1 MMPWRR
7 HGITLGICILGVGVC
22 WFLWNDYFGVMLT
35 LVGESAL
42 YLLIGFAL
50 AGVLKAVIPE
60 DKVYKHLG
68 DNRFK
73 SVTLASLFGIP
84 LPLCSCSV
92 LPVATSLR
100 RSGASKGATTSF
112 LISTPETGLDSI
124 GITYALL
131 DPIMTV
137 ARPLGAFATAVFT
150 GSVVNVIVR
159 RGWDGDSDA
168 SPTGQ
173 GDLAHDHDHGHDHGH
188 DHSAVYT
195 PGGIGKRSVREVTR
209 DSMSYAFGPLL
220 DDLTGWLIV
229 GLLVSGLIAILV
241 PDDFFGSVIPAG
253 FVSSVLMLLVG
264 TPMYICA
271 AAATPVAA
279 TLIAKGLDPGAA
291 LVLLLVGPATN
302 ATTIAII
309 ARLLGRRILVV
320 HLLGVTGSALLLGLL
335 INFVYNYFAVDL
347 TAIVAQVVE
356 SGLSPLNIAA
366 TVLFVYLLVYSTVRM
381 ALGPYM
387 VERLRAFCAPLG
399 FDPLS
404 PAVRVAALVVIVAL
418 YVSTAFSVVGP
429 GEAAWV
435 MRFGRVVRTLDTP
448 GLYAHFPLPVDR
460 VTRLR
465 TDDVRS
471 VDQGFLRAANR
482 IDIERPDGEELIDAA
497 QVMSGEENIL
507 SLFYTVHFS
516 VSEPY
521 TYRYRMADPGA
532 VVHTFAEWAMRQ
544 TVARRSS
551 SEVLVTGRA
560 AIEQEVLATLQ
571 AELNAVDSGV
581 RAVAVNLLDVHAP
594 PAVHEA
600 FRDVA
605 SSLEDRERK
614 IRQAEGYHSET
625 LAAARAEAYSLLQ
638 EAQSF
643 QSEKVNAAQGQG
655 TAFAL
660 RLNAY
665 RDNKSVTRQRLY
677 FDTLQNALQGVK
689 GLFLLGDDVEVDLW
703 NVRDEK

>member
-1 MMPWRR
+1 MPWRR
-7 HGITLGICILGVGVC
+7 HGITLGICILGIGVC
-22 WFLWNDYFGVMLT
+22 GFLWNGYFGVMLT
-35 LVGESAL
+35 LVAESAP

-50 AGVLKAVIPE
+50 AGVLKAIVPE

-68 DNRFK
+68 ENRFK

-150 GSVVNVIVR
+150 GSVVNFVVR
-159 RGWDGDSDA
+159 RGWDGDTEAPADEPA
-168 SPTGQ
+168 
-173 GDLAHDHDHGHDHGH
+173 DLAHDHGH

-195 PGGIGKRSVREVTR
+195 PGGVGKRSFKEVAR
-209 DSMSYAFGPLL
+209 DSASYAFGPLL
-220 DDLTGWLIV
+220 DDLTVWLII

-253 FVSSVLMLLVG
+253 FVSSVLMLLIG

-309 ARLLGRRILVV
+309 ARLLGRRVLVL
-320 HLLGVTGSALLLGLL
+320 HLIGVTGSALLLGLL
-335 INFVYNYFAVDL
+335 INAVYSYFAVDL
-347 TAIVAQVVE
+347 GAIVARVVE

-366 TVLFVYLLVYSTVRM
+366 TVLFVYLLVFSTVRM
-381 ALGPYM
+381 RLGPYM
-387 VERLRAFCAPLG
+387 VERLRAYCAPLG

-404 PAVRVAALVVIVAL
+404 PAFRVAALVVVVAL

-435 MRFGRVVRTLDTP
+435 VRFGRVVRALEAP
-448 GLYAHFPLPVDR
+448 GLYAHLPLPIDR
-460 VTRLR
+460 VMRLR
-465 TDDVRS
+465 TNEVRS
-471 VDQGFLRAANR
+471 LDQGFLRAANR
-482 IDIERPDGEELIDAA
+482 IDIDIERSDRQDLIDAA

-516 VSEPY
+516 VSGPYAYKYRVAEP
-521 TYRYRMADPGA
+521 AA
-532 VVHTFAEWAMRQ
+532 VVRTFAEWAVRQ
-544 TVARRSS
+544 TVAHRSS
-551 SEVLVTGRA
+551 SEVLVTDRA
-560 AIEQEVLATLQ
+560 AIEQEVLAALQ
-571 AELNAVDSGV
+571 AELDAVGSGI
-581 RAVAVNLLDVHAP
+581 RAVAVNLLDAHAP
-594 PAVHEA
+594 AAVHEA

-605 SSLEDRERK
+605 SSLEDRARK

-625 LAAARAEAYSLLQ
+625 VAAARAQAFSFIQ
-638 EAQSF
+638 EAESF
-643 QSEKVNAAQGQG
+643 RSEKLNGAKGQG
-655 TAFAL
+655 TSFL
-660 RLNAY
+660 SRLNAY
-665 RDNKSVTRQRLY
+665 RNNEALTRRRLY
-677 FDTLQNALQGVK
+677 FDTIESALQGVK

-703 NVRDEK
+703 NIRDGK

>member
-1 MMPWRR
+1 MPWRR
-7 HGITLGICILGVGVC
+7 HGITVGVCIVGIAAC
-22 WFLWNDYFGVMLT
+22 WFLWNEYVDVMLT
-35 LVGESAL
+35 LVAESAP

-50 AGVLKAVIPE
+50 AGLLKAVVPE

-150 GSVVNVIVR
+150 GSVVNFVVR
-159 RGWDGDSDA
+159 RGWDGDA
-168 SPTGQ
+168 EISPTVQ
-173 GDLAHDHDHGHDHGH
+173 EDAAGDDCHDHGH

-195 PGGIGKRSVREVTR
+195 PGGIRGRSVREVTR
-209 DSMSYAFGPLL
+209 DSVSYAFGPLL
-220 DDLTGWLIV
+220 DDLTGWLII
-229 GLLVSGLIAILV
+229 GLLVSGLIAVLV
-241 PDDFFGSVIPAG
+241 PEDFFGSVIPAG
-253 FVSSVLMLLVG
+253 FVSSVLMLLIG

-309 ARLLGRRILVV
+309 ARLLGRRVLVL
-320 HLLGVTGSALLLGLL
+320 HLIGVTGSALLLGLL
-335 INFVYNYFAVDL
+335 INFVYTYFAVDL

-366 TVLFVYLLVYSTVRM
+366 SVLFVYLLVYSTVRM
-381 ALGPYM
+381 RLGPYM
-387 VERLRAFCAPLG
+387 VERVRAFCAPLG

-404 PAVRVAALVVIVAL
+404 PAVRVTALVVVVAL
-418 YVSTAFSVVGP
+418 YVSTAFSVIGP

-435 MRFGRVVRTLDTP
+435 VRFGRVVHTLDAP
-448 GLYAHFPLPVDR
+448 GLYAHYPLPVDR

-465 TDDVRS
+465 IDDVRS

-482 IDIERPDGEELIDAA
+482 IDIERSESEELIDDA

-521 TYRYRMADPGA
+521 AYRYRVADPAALVGG
-532 VVHTFAEWAMRQ
+532 FAEWAVRQ

-551 SEVLVTGRA
+551 SEVLVTHRA

-571 AELNAVDSGV
+571 GELDAVASGV
-581 RAVAVNLLDVHAP
+581 RAVAVNLLDAHAP

-625 LAAARAEAYSLLQ
+625 LAAARAEAFSLIQ
-638 EAQSF
+638 EAQGF
-643 QSEKVNAAQGQG
+643 HSEKLNAAQGQG
-655 TAFAL
+655 AAFAS

-665 RDNKSVTRQRLY
+665 RDNKSVTRKRLY

-689 GLFLLGDDVEVDLW
+689 GLFLLGDDIEVDLW
-703 NVRDEK
+703 NIRDDK

>member
-1 MMPWRR
+1 MPWRR
-7 HGITLGICILGVGVC
+7 HGITLGICILGIGVC
-22 WFLWNDYFGVMLT
+22 GFLWNGYFAVMLT
-35 LVGESAL
+35 LVAESAP

-50 AGVLKAVIPE
+50 AGVLKAIVPE
-60 DKVYKHLG
+60 DKVYRHLG
-68 DNRFK
+68 EDRFK

-150 GSVVNVIVR
+150 GSVVNIFVR
-159 RGWDGDSDA
+159 RGWDSGSETPPA
-168 SPTGQ
+168 ETEV
-173 GDLAHDHDHGHDHGH
+173 LAHDDDHGH

-195 PGGIGKRSVREVTR
+195 PGGVGKRSLKEVAR

-220 DDLTGWLIV
+220 DDLTVWLVI

-253 FVSSVLMLLVG
+253 FVSSILMLLIG

-309 ARLLGRRILVV
+309 ARLLGRRVLVL
-320 HLLGVTGSALLLGLL
+320 HLIGVTGSALLLGLL
-335 INFVYNYFAVDL
+335 INFVYSYFAVDL
-347 TAIVAQVVE
+347 SAIVAQVVE
-356 SGLSPLNIAA
+356 SGLSPVNVAA
-366 TVLFVYLLVYSTVRM
+366 TVLFVYLLVFSTVRM
-381 ALGPYM
+381 RLGPYV
-387 VERLRAFCAPLG
+387 VERVRAYCAPLG

-404 PAVRVAALVVIVAL
+404 PAFRVAALVVVVAL

-435 MRFGRVVRTLDTP
+435 VRFGRVVRTLDAP
-448 GLYAHFPLPVDR
+448 GLYVHLPLPVDR
-460 VTRLR
+460 LTRLR
-465 TDDVRS
+465 TSEVRS
-471 VDQGFLRAANR
+471 IDQGFRRAANR
-482 IDIERPDGEELIDAA
+482 IDIELSDHEDLIDAA
-497 QVMSGEENIL
+497 QVMSGEENVL
-507 SLFYTVHFS
+507 SLFYTIHFS
-516 VSEPY
+516 VNEPY
-521 TYRYRMADPGA
+521 AYKYRVADPAA
-532 VVHTFAEWAMRQ
+532 VVRTFAEWAVRQ
-544 TVARRSS
+544 TVAHRSS
-551 SEVLVTGRA
+551 SEVLVTDRA
-560 AIEQEVLATLQ
+560 AIEREVLAALQ
-571 AELNAVDSGV
+571 AELDAVGSGV
-581 RAVAVNLLDVHAP
+581 RAVAVNLLDAHAP

-605 SSLEDRERK
+605 SSLEDRARK

-625 LAAARAEAYSLLQ
+625 LAAARAEAFSLLQ
-638 EAQSF
+638 EAEGF
-643 QSEKVNAAQGQG
+643 RSEKLNGAKGQG
-655 TAFAL
+655 ASFVS

-665 RDNKSVTRQRLY
+665 RTNEALTRQRLY
-677 FDTLQNALQGVK
+677 FDTVESALQGVK

-703 NVRDEK
+703 NIRDGN

>member
-1 MMPWRR
+1 MAWRR
-7 HGITLGICILGVGVC
+7 HGITLGICIVGIGVC
-22 WFLWNDYFGVMLT
+22 GFLWNPYFGVMLT
-35 LVGESAL
+35 LVGESAP

-50 AGVLKAVIPE
+50 AGVLKAIVPE

-68 DNRFK
+68 ENRFK

-137 ARPLGAFATAVFT
+137 ARPLGAFATAVCT
-150 GSVVNVIVR
+150 GSAVNFVVR
-159 RGWDGDSDA
+159 RGWDGDSEE
-168 SPTGQ
+168 SPDEPH
-173 GDLAHDHDHGHDHGH
+173 DLVHDHDHGH

-195 PGGIGKRSVREVTR
+195 PGGVGKRSLRDVAR
-209 DSMSYAFGPLL
+209 DSLAYAFGPLL
-220 DDLTGWLIV
+220 DDLTAWLII
-229 GLLVSGLIAILV
+229 GLLVSGLIAVVV
-241 PDDFFGSVIPAG
+241 PEDFFGSVIPAG
-253 FVSSVLMLLVG
+253 FVSSLLMLLIG

-309 ARLLGRRILVV
+309 ARLLGRRVLMV

-335 INFVYNYFAVDL
+335 INAVYGYFAVDL
-347 TAIVAQVVE
+347 AAIVAQVVE

-366 TVLFVYLLVYSTVRM
+366 TVLFVYLLVFSTVRM
-381 ALGPYM
+381 RIGPY
-387 VERLRAFCAPLG
+387 VVQRVRAYAAPLG

-404 PAVRVAALVVIVAL
+404 PAFRVAALFVVVAL
-418 YVSTAFSVVGP
+418 YASTAFSVVGP

-435 MRFGRVVRTLDTP
+435 VRLGRVVRALEAP
-448 GLYAHFPLPVDR
+448 GLYAHLPLPIDR
-460 VTRLR
+460 VMRLR
-465 TDDVRS
+465 TNEVRS
-471 VDQGFLRAANR
+471 LDQGFLRAANR
-482 IDIERPDGEELIDAA
+482 IDIDIERSDRQDLIDAA

-516 VSEPY
+516 VSGPYAYKYRVAEP
-521 TYRYRMADPGA
+521 AA
-532 VVHTFAEWAMRQ
+532 VVRTFAEWAVRQ
-544 TVARRSS
+544 TVAHRSS
-551 SEVLVTGRA
+551 SEVLVTDRA
-560 AIEQEVLATLQ
+560 AIEQEVLAALQ
-571 AELNAVDSGV
+571 AELDAVGSGI
-581 RAVAVNLLDVHAP
+581 RAVAVNLLDAHAP
-594 PAVHEA
+594 AAVHEA

-605 SSLEDRERK
+605 SSLEDRARK

-625 LAAARAEAYSLLQ
+625 VAAARAQAFSFIQ
-638 EAQSF
+638 EAESF
-643 QSEKVNAAQGQG
+643 RSEKLNGAKGQG
-655 TAFAL
+655 TSFL
-660 RLNAY
+660 SRLNAY
-665 RDNKSVTRQRLY
+665 RSNEALTRRRLY
-677 FDTLQNALQGVK
+677 FDTIESALQGVK

-703 NVRDEK
+703 NIRDGK

>member
-7 HGITLGICILGVGVC
+7 HGIALSVCLIGVGVC
-22 WFLWNDYFGVMLT
+22 WFLWNEYFAVMLT
-35 LVGESAL
+35 LVAESAP

-50 AGVLKAVIPE
+50 AGLLKAVVPE
-60 DKVYKHLG
+60 EKVYRHLG
-68 DNRFK
+68 GNSLK

-137 ARPLGAFATAVFT
+137 ARPLGAFATALFT
-150 GSVVNVIVR
+150 GSVVNVFVR
-159 RGWDGDSDA
+159 RGWDDEAAVAPAEPVED
-168 SPTGQ
+168 
-173 GDLAHDHDHGHDHGH
+173 DHGH
-188 DHSAVYT
+188 DHSAVFS
-195 PGGIGKRSVREVTR
+195 PAGAGARSATEVGRESLT
-209 DSMSYAFGPLL
+209 YAFGPLL
-220 DDLTGWLIV
+220 DDLTNWLII
-229 GLLVSGLIAILV
+229 GLLVSGVIAVVV

-253 FVSSVLMLLVG
+253 FVSSVLMLLIG

-271 AAATPVAA
+271 AADTPVAA

-320 HLLGVTGSALLLGLL
+320 HLIGVTGSALLLGLL
-335 INFVYNYFAVDL
+335 INFVYTYFAVDL

-356 SGLSPLNIAA
+356 SGLSPVNLAA
-366 TVLFVYLLVYSTVRM
+366 GALFVYLLVYSTVRM
-381 ALGPYM
+381 RLGPDM
-387 VERLRAFCAPLG
+387 VRSLRNLCAPLG

-404 PAVRVAALVVIVAL
+404 PAVRAAALVVVVAL
-418 YVSTAFSVVGP
+418 YLGTAFSVVGP

-435 MRFGRVVRTLDTP
+435 VRLGRVVRTLDAP
-448 GLYAHFPLPVDR
+448 GLYVHLPLPVDR
-460 VTRLR
+460 VTKLR
-465 TDDVRS
+465 TADVRS

-482 IDIERPDGEELIDAA
+482 IDVDPADSEDLVDAA

-507 SLFYTVHFS
+507 SLLYTVHFN

-521 TYRYRMADPGA
+521 TYRYRVADPA
-532 VVHTFAEWAMRQ
+532 ALVHTFAEWAVRR
-544 TVARRSS
+544 TVANRSS
-551 SEVLVTGRA
+551 SEVLVTDRA
-560 AIEQEVLATLQ
+560 EIEQEVLVTLQ
-571 AELNAVDSGV
+571 AELDAVDSGV
-581 RAVAVNLLDVHAP
+581 RAVAVNLLDAHAP
-594 PAVHEA
+594 ATVHEA

-605 SSLEDRERK
+605 SSLEDRARK

-625 LAAARAEAYSLLQ
+625 LASARAEAFSLIQ
-638 EAQSF
+638 EAQGF
-643 QSEKVNAAQGQG
+643 QSEKLNAAQGQG
-655 TAFAL
+655 HAFL
-660 RLNAY
+660 SRLQAY
-665 RDNKSVTRQRLY
+665 HSNEELTRRRLY
-677 FDTLQNALQGVK
+677 FDTVESALQGVR
-689 GLFLLGDDVEVDLW
+689 GLFLLGADVDVDLW
-703 NVRDEK
+703 NIRDDQ

>member
-1 MMPWRR
+1 MPWRR
-7 HGITLGICILGVGVC
+7 HGITLGICILGIGVC
-22 WFLWNDYFGVMLT
+22 GFLWNGYFAVMLT
-35 LVGESAL
+35 LVAESAP

-50 AGVLKAVIPE
+50 AGVLKAIVPE
-60 DKVYKHLG
+60 DKVYRHLG
-68 DNRFK
+68 EDRFK

-150 GSVVNVIVR
+150 GSVVNVFVR
-159 RGWDGDSDA
+159 QGWDNGSQTPPA
-168 SPTGQ
+168 ETH
-173 GDLAHDHDHGHDHGH
+173 DLPHDHDHGH

-195 PGGIGKRSVREVTR
+195 PGGVGKRSLKEVAR

-220 DDLTGWLIV
+220 DDLTVWLVI

-253 FVSSVLMLLVG
+253 FVSSILMLLIG

-309 ARLLGRRILVV
+309 ARLLGRRVLVL
-320 HLLGVTGSALLLGLL
+320 HLIGVTGSALLLGLL
-335 INFVYNYFAVDL
+335 INFVYSYFAVDL
-347 TAIVAQVVE
+347 SAIVAQVVE
-356 SGLSPLNIAA
+356 SGLSPVNVAA
-366 TVLFVYLLVYSTVRM
+366 TVLFVYLLVFSTVRM
-381 ALGPYM
+381 RLGPYV
-387 VERLRAFCAPLG
+387 VERVRAYCAPLG

-404 PAVRVAALVVIVAL
+404 PAFRAAALVVVVAL

-435 MRFGRVVRTLDTP
+435 VRFGRVVRTLDAP
-448 GLYAHFPLPVDR
+448 GLYVHLPLPVDR
-460 VTRLR
+460 LTRLR
-465 TDDVRS
+465 TNEVRS
-471 VDQGFLRAANR
+471 IDQGFRRAANR
-482 IDIERPDGEELIDAA
+482 IDIEPSDHDDLIDAA
-497 QVMSGEENIL
+497 QVMSGEENVL
-507 SLFYTVHFS
+507 SLFYTIHFS
-516 VSEPY
+516 VNEPY
-521 TYRYRMADPGA
+521 AYKYRVADPAA
-532 VVHTFAEWAMRQ
+532 VVRTFAEWAVRQ
-544 TVARRSS
+544 TVAHRSS
-551 SEVLVTGRA
+551 SEVLVTDRA
-560 AIEQEVLATLQ
+560 AIEQEVLAALQ
-571 AELNAVDSGV
+571 AELDAVGSGV
-581 RAVAVNLLDVHAP
+581 RAVAVNLLDAHAP

-605 SSLEDRERK
+605 SSLEDRARK

-625 LAAARAEAYSLLQ
+625 LAAARAEAFSLLQ
-638 EAQSF
+638 EAESF
-643 QSEKVNAAQGQG
+643 RSEKLNGAKGQG
-655 TAFAL
+655 ASFVS

-665 RDNKSVTRQRLY
+665 RTNEALTRQRLY
-677 FDTLQNALQGVK
+677 FDTVESALQGVK

-703 NVRDEK
+703 NIRD

>member
-1 MMPWRR
+1 MPWRR
-7 HGITLGICILGVGVC
+7 HGIAVSVCLIGVGVC
-22 WFLWNDYFGVMLT
+22 WLLWNDYFAVMLK
-35 LVGESAL
+35 LVAESAP

-50 AGVLKAVIPE
+50 AGLLKAIVPE
-60 DKVYKHLG
+60 EKVYRHLG
-68 DNRFK
+68 GNSLK

-150 GSVVNVIVR
+150 GSVVNFFVR
-159 RGWDGDSDA
+159 RGWDGEA
-168 SPTGQ
+168 AVSPVEPVE
-173 GDLAHDHDHGHDHGH
+173 DGHDHGH
-188 DHSAVYT
+188 DHSTVFSPTGA
-195 PGGIGKRSVREVTR
+195 GKRSAQEVGRE
-209 DSMSYAFGPLL
+209 SLSYAFGPLL
-220 DDLTGWLIV
+220 DDLTNWLII
-229 GLLVSGLIAILV
+229 GLLVSGLIAVIV

-253 FVSSVLMLLVG
+253 FVSSVLMLLIG

-309 ARLLGRRILVV
+309 ARLLGRRVLAV
-320 HLLGVTGSALLLGLL
+320 HLVGVTGSALLLGLL
-335 INFVYNYFAVDL
+335 INFVYTYYAVDL
-347 TAIVAQVVE
+347 TAIVAQFVE
-356 SGLSPLNIAA
+356 SGLSPINLAA
-366 TVLFVYLLVYSTVRM
+366 GALFVYLLVYSTVRM
-381 ALGPYM
+381 RLGPDI
-387 VERLRAFCAPLG
+387 VRSLRNICAPLG

-404 PAVRVAALVVIVAL
+404 PAVRAAALVVVVAL
-418 YVSTAFSVVGP
+418 YLSTAFSVVGP

-435 MRFGRVVRTLDTP
+435 VRLGRVVRTLDAP
-448 GLYAHFPLPVDR
+448 GLYVHLPLPVAR
-460 VTRLR
+460 VTKLR
-465 TDDVRS
+465 TEDVRS

-482 IDIERPDGEELIDAA
+482 IDVESADSEDLVDAA

-521 TYRYRMADPGA
+521 AYRYRVADPA
-532 VVHTFAEWAMRQ
+532 ALVHTFAEWSVRQ
-544 TVARRSS
+544 TVAHRSS
-551 SEVLVTGRA
+551 SEVLVTDRA
-560 AIEQEVLATLQ
+560 AIEQEVLTTLQ
-571 AELNAVDSGV
+571 AELDAVDSGV
-581 RAVAVNLLDVHAP
+581 RAVAVNLLDAHAP
-594 PAVHEA
+594 AAVHEA

-605 SSLEDRERK
+605 SSLEDRARK

-625 LAAARAEAYSLLQ
+625 LASARAEAFSLIQ
-638 EAQSF
+638 EAQGF
-643 QSEKVNAAQGQG
+643 QSEKLNGAQGQG
-655 TAFAL
+655 TAFL
-660 RLNAY
+660 SRLQAY
-665 RDNKSVTRQRLY
+665 RSNEKITRRRLY
-677 FDTLQNALQGVK
+677 FDTIESALQGVK

-703 NVRDEK
+703 NIRDDQ

>member
-1 MMPWRR
+1 MPWRR
-7 HGITLGICILGVGVC
+7 HGIAVSVCLIGVGVC
-22 WFLWNDYFGVMLT
+22 WLLWNDYFAVMLK
-35 LVGESAL
+35 LVAESAP

-50 AGVLKAVIPE
+50 AGLLKAIVPE
-60 DKVYKHLG
+60 EKVYRHLG
-68 DNRFK
+68 GNSLK

-150 GSVVNVIVR
+150 GSVVNIFVR
-159 RGWDGDSDA
+159 RGWDGEA
-168 SPTGQ
+168 AVSPA
-173 GDLAHDHDHGHDHGH
+173 DPVADDHGHDHGH
-188 DHSAVYT
+188 DHSTVFSPTGA
-195 PGGIGKRSVREVTR
+195 GKRSAQEVGRE
-209 DSMSYAFGPLL
+209 SLSYAFGPLL
-220 DDLTGWLIV
+220 DDLTNWLII
-229 GLLVSGLIAILV
+229 GLLVSGLIAVIV

-253 FVSSVLMLLVG
+253 FVSSVLMLLIG

-309 ARLLGRRILVV
+309 ARLLGRRVLAV
-320 HLLGVTGSALLLGLL
+320 HLVGVTGSALLLGLL
-335 INFVYNYFAVDL
+335 INFVYTYYAVDL
-347 TAIVAQVVE
+347 TAIVAQFVE
-356 SGLSPLNIAA
+356 SGLSPINLAA
-366 TVLFVYLLVYSTVRM
+366 GALFVYLLVYSTVRM
-381 ALGPYM
+381 RLGPDI
-387 VERLRAFCAPLG
+387 VRSLRNICAPLG

-404 PAVRVAALVVIVAL
+404 PAVRAAALVVVVAL
-418 YVSTAFSVVGP
+418 YLSTAFSVVGP

-435 MRFGRVVRTLDTP
+435 VRLGRVVRTLDAP
-448 GLYAHFPLPVDR
+448 GLYVHLPLPVAR
-460 VTRLR
+460 VTKLR
-465 TDDVRS
+465 TEDVRS
-471 VDQGFLRAANR
+471 VDQGFLRAVNR
-482 IDIERPDGEELIDAA
+482 IDVEAADSEDLVDAA

-521 TYRYRMADPGA
+521 AYRYRVADPA
-532 VVHTFAEWAMRQ
+532 ALVSTFAEWSVRQ
-544 TVARRSS
+544 TVAHRSS
-551 SEVLVTGRA
+551 SEVLVTDRA
-560 AIEQEVLATLQ
+560 AIEQEVLTTLQ
-571 AELNAVDSGV
+571 AELDAVDSGV
-581 RAVAVNLLDVHAP
+581 RAVAVNLLDAHAP
-594 PAVHEA
+594 AVVHEA

-605 SSLEDRERK
+605 SSLEDRARK

-625 LAAARAEAYSLLQ
+625 LASARAEAFSLIQ
-638 EAQSF
+638 EAQGF
-643 QSEKVNAAQGQG
+643 QSEKLNGAQGQG
-655 TAFAL
+655 TAFL
-660 RLNAY
+660 SRLQAY
-665 RDNKSVTRQRLY
+665 RSNEEITRRRLY
-677 FDTLQNALQGVK
+677 FDTIETALQGVK

-703 NVRDEK
+703 NIRDDQ

>member
-1 MMPWRR
+1 MPWRR
-7 HGITLGICILGVGVC
+7 HGIAVGVCIVGIAAC
-22 WFLWNDYFGVMLT
+22 WFLWNDYFDVMLT
-35 LVGESAL
+35 LVAESAP

-50 AGVLKAVIPE
+50 AGLLKAIVPE

-150 GSVVNVIVR
+150 GSVVNFVVR
-159 RGWDGDSDA
+159 RGWDGDAETSAAAQDNA
-168 SPTGQ
+168 
-173 GDLAHDHDHGHDHGH
+173 AHDDGHDHGH

-195 PGGIGKRSVREVTR
+195 PGGIGGRSVREVTR
-209 DSMSYAFGPLL
+209 DSVSYAFGPLL
-220 DDLTGWLIV
+220 DDLTSWLII

-241 PDDFFGSVIPAG
+241 PEDFFGSVIPAG
-253 FVSSVLMLLVG
+253 FVSSVLMLLIG

-309 ARLLGRRILVV
+309 ARLLGRRVLVL
-320 HLLGVTGSALLLGLL
+320 HLIGVTGSALLLGLL

-366 TVLFVYLLVYSTVRM
+366 TVVFVYLLVYSTVRM
-381 ALGPYM
+381 ALGPYL

-404 PAVRVAALVVIVAL
+404 PAFRVAALVVVVAL
-418 YVSTAFSVVGP
+418 YVSTAFSVIGP

-435 MRFGRVVRTLDTP
+435 VRFGRVVRTLDAP
-448 GLYAHFPLPVDR
+448 GLYAHYPLPVDR

-465 TDDVRS
+465 IDDVRS
-471 VDQGFLRAANR
+471 VDHGFLRAANR
-482 IDIERPDGEELIDAA
+482 VDIERSESEILIDDA

-521 TYRYRMADPGA
+521 AYRYRVADPAALVGG
-532 VVHTFAEWAMRQ
+532 FAEWAVRQ

-551 SEVLVTGRA
+551 SEVLVTHRG

-571 AELNAVDSGV
+571 AELDAVASGV
-581 RAVAVNLLDVHAP
+581 RAVAVNVLDAHAP

-605 SSLEDRERK
+605 SSLEDRARK

-625 LAAARAEAYSLLQ
+625 LAAARAEAFSLMQ
-638 EAQSF
+638 EAQGF
-643 QSEKVNAAQGQG
+643 QSEKLNAAQGQG
-655 TAFAL
+655 TAFAS

-665 RDNKSVTRQRLY
+665 RDNKALTRKRLY

-689 GLFLLGDDVEVDLW
+689 GLFLLGDDIEVDLW
-703 NVRDEK
+703 NIRDEK

>member
-1 MMPWRR
+1 MPWRR
-7 HGITLGICILGVGVC
+7 HGITLGVCFLGIAVC
-22 WFLWNDYFGVMLT
+22 WFLWNEYVDVMLT
-35 LVGESAL
+35 LVAESAP

-50 AGVLKAVIPE
+50 AGLLKAVVPE

-68 DNRFK
+68 ENRFK

-150 GSVVNVIVR
+150 GSVVNFFVR
-159 RGWDGDSDA
+159 RGWDGDA
-168 SPTGQ
+168 EISPAVQ
-173 GDLAHDHDHGHDHGH
+173 DNAAHEDRHDHGH

-195 PGGIGKRSVREVTR
+195 PGGIGTRSVRDVTR
-209 DSMSYAFGPLL
+209 DSVSYAFGPLL
-220 DDLTGWLIV
+220 DDLTGWLII
-229 GLLVSGLIAILV
+229 GLLVSGLIAVLV
-241 PDDFFGSVIPAG
+241 PEDFFGSVIPAG
-253 FVSSVLMLLVG
+253 FVSSVLMLLIG

-309 ARLLGRRILVV
+309 ARLLGRRVLVL
-320 HLLGVTGSALLLGLL
+320 HLIGVTGSALLLGLL
-335 INFVYNYFAVDL
+335 INFVYTYFAVDL

-381 ALGPYM
+381 RLGPYM
-387 VERLRAFCAPLG
+387 VERVQAFCAPLG

-404 PAVRVAALVVIVAL
+404 PAFRVAAVVVVAAL

-435 MRFGRVVRTLDTP
+435 VRFGRVVRTLDAP
-448 GLYAHFPLPVDR
+448 GLYAHLPLPVDR
-460 VTRLR
+460 LSRLR
-465 TDDVRS
+465 INEVRS

-482 IDIERPDGEELIDAA
+482 IDIEPSGHDDLIDAA

-516 VSEPY
+516 VDEPY
-521 TYRYRMADPGA
+521 AYKYRLADPAA
-532 VVHTFAEWAMRQ
+532 VVRTFAEWAVRQ
-544 TVARRSS
+544 TVAHRSS
-551 SEVLVTGRA
+551 SEVLVTDRA
-560 AIEQEVLATLQ
+560 AIEQEVLAALQ
-571 AELNAVDSGV
+571 GELNAVGSGV
-581 RAVAVNLLDVHAP
+581 RAVAVNLLDAHAP

-605 SSLEDRERK
+605 SSLEDRARK

-625 LAAARAEAYSLLQ
+625 LAAARAEAFSLLQ

-643 QSEKVNAAQGQG
+643 QSERLNTAQGEG
-655 TAFAL
+655 AAFAS
-660 RLNAY
+660 RLDAY
-665 RDNKSVTRQRLY
+665 RNNEALTRQRLY
-677 FDTLQNALQGVK
+677 FDTVESALQGVK

-703 NVRDEK
+703 NIRDGN

>member
-1 MMPWRR
+1 MPWRR
-7 HGITLGICILGVGVC
+7 HGITLGVCILGIGVC
-22 WFLWNDYFGVMLT
+22 WFLWNDYFDVMLT
-35 LVGESAL
+35 LVAESAP

-50 AGVLKAVIPE
+50 AGVLKAIVPE

-92 LPVATSLR
+92 LPVATALR

-168 SPTGQ
+168 SPTEQ
-173 GDLAHDHDHGHDHGH
+173 GDLTHDHDHGHDH
-188 DHSAVYT
+188 SSVYT
-195 PGGIGKRSVREVTR
+195 PGGVGKRSVRDVTR

-220 DDLTGWLIV
+220 DDLTTWLII
-229 GLLVSGLIAILV
+229 GLLISGLIAVLV

-253 FVSSVLMLLVG
+253 FVSSVLMLLIG

-309 ARLLGRRILVV
+309 ARLLGRRVLVV
-320 HLLGVTGSALLLGLL
+320 HLIGVTGSALLLGLL
-335 INFVYNYFAVDL
+335 INAVYTYFAVDL
-347 TAIVAQVVE
+347 AAIVAQVVE

-381 ALGPYM
+381 GLGPYM
-387 VERLRAFCAPLG
+387 VERLRAYCAPLG

-404 PAVRVAALVVIVAL
+404 PAFRVAALIVVVAL
-418 YVSTAFSVVGP
+418 YVSTAFSVIGP
-429 GEAAWV
+429 GETAWV
-435 MRFGRVVRTLDTP
+435 VRFGRVVRTLNAP
-448 GLYAHFPLPVDR
+448 GLYAHYPLPVDR

-465 TDDVRS
+465 IDDVRS

-482 IDIERPDGEELIDAA
+482 IDIERSESEELIDDA

-521 TYRYRMADPGA
+521 TYRYRVADPGA

-544 TVARRSS
+544 TVARRTS
-551 SEVLVTGRA
+551 SEVLVTDRA
-560 AIEQEVLATLQ
+560 AIEQEVLVTLQ
-571 AELNAVDSGV
+571 AELDATTSGV
-581 RAVAVNLLDVHAP
+581 RVVAVNLLDAHAP

-625 LAAARAEAYSLLQ
+625 LAAARAEAFSLLQ
-638 EAQSF
+638 EAQGF
-643 QSEKVNAAQGQG
+643 QSEKLNVAQGQG
-655 TAFAL
+655 TAFTS

-665 RDNKSVTRQRLY
+665 RDNKSVTRKRLY
-677 FDTLQNALQGVK
+677 FDTLQNALQGIK

-703 NVRDEK
+703 NIRDEK

>member
-1 MMPWRR
+1 MPWRR
-7 HGITLGICILGVGVC
+7 HGIAVSVCLIGVGVC
-22 WFLWNDYFGVMLT
+22 WLLWNDYFAVMLK
-35 LVGESAL
+35 LVAESAP

-50 AGVLKAVIPE
+50 AGLLKAIVPE
-60 DKVYKHLG
+60 EKVYRHLG
-68 DNRFK
+68 GNSLK

-150 GSVVNVIVR
+150 GSVVNLFVR
-159 RGWDGDSDA
+159 RGWDGEA
-168 SPTGQ
+168 AVSPVEPVE
-173 GDLAHDHDHGHDHGH
+173 HGHDHGH
-188 DHSAVYT
+188 DHSTVFSPTGA
-195 PGGIGKRSVREVTR
+195 GKRSAQEVGRE
-209 DSMSYAFGPLL
+209 SLSYAFGPLL
-220 DDLTGWLIV
+220 DDLTNWLII
-229 GLLVSGLIAILV
+229 GLLVSGLIAVIV

-253 FVSSVLMLLVG
+253 FVSSVLMLLIG

-309 ARLLGRRILVV
+309 ARLLGRRVLAV
-320 HLLGVTGSALLLGLL
+320 HLVGVTGSALLLGLL
-335 INFVYNYFAVDL
+335 INFVYTYYAVDL
-347 TAIVAQVVE
+347 TAIVAQFVE
-356 SGLSPLNIAA
+356 SGLSPINLAA
-366 TVLFVYLLVYSTVRM
+366 GALFVYLLVYSTVRM
-381 ALGPYM
+381 RLGPDI
-387 VERLRAFCAPLG
+387 VRSLRNICAPLG

-404 PAVRVAALVVIVAL
+404 PAVRAAALVVVVAL
-418 YVSTAFSVVGP
+418 YLSTAFSVVGP

-435 MRFGRVVRTLDTP
+435 VRLGRVVRTLDAP
-448 GLYAHFPLPVDR
+448 GLYVHLPLPVAR
-460 VTRLR
+460 VTKLR
-465 TDDVRS
+465 TEDVRS

-482 IDIERPDGEELIDAA
+482 IDIEPADSEDLIDAA

-521 TYRYRMADPGA
+521 AYRYRVADPA
-532 VVHTFAEWAMRQ
+532 ALVSTFAEWSVRQ
-544 TVARRSS
+544 TVAHRSS
-551 SEVLVTGRA
+551 SEVLVTDRA
-560 AIEQEVLATLQ
+560 AIEQEVLTTLQ
-571 AELNAVDSGV
+571 AELDAVDSGV
-581 RAVAVNLLDVHAP
+581 RAVAVNLLDAHAP
-594 PAVHEA
+594 AVVHEA

-605 SSLEDRERK
+605 SSLEDRARK

-625 LAAARAEAYSLLQ
+625 LASARAEAFSLIQ
-638 EAQSF
+638 EAQGF
-643 QSEKVNAAQGQG
+643 QSEKLNGAQGQG
-655 TAFAL
+655 TAFL
-660 RLNAY
+660 SRLQAY
-665 RDNKSVTRQRLY
+665 RSNEEITRRRLY
-677 FDTLQNALQGVK
+677 FDTIENALQGVK

-703 NVRDEK
+703 NIRDDQ

>member
-1 MMPWRR
+1 MPWRR
-7 HGITLGICILGVGVC
+7 HGITLGICILGIGVC
-22 WFLWNDYFGVMLT
+22 WVLWNDYFGVMLT
-35 LVGESAL
+35 LVAESAP

-50 AGVLKAVIPE
+50 AGVLKAVVPE
-60 DKVYKHLG
+60 DKVYRHLG

-150 GSVVNVIVR
+150 GSVVNFIVR
-159 RGWDGDSDA
+159 RGWDGEAEAPPVEQSD
-168 SPTGQ
+168 
-173 GDLAHDHDHGHDHGH
+173 LGHDHGH
-188 DHSAVYT
+188 DHSSVYT
-195 PGGIGKRSVREVTR
+195 PGGIGKRSVREVTQ

-220 DDLTGWLIV
+220 DDLTAWLII

-253 FVSSVLMLLVG
+253 FVSSVLMLLIG

-309 ARLLGRRILVV
+309 ARLLGRRVLVV

-335 INFVYNYFAVDL
+335 INAVYTYFAVDL

-356 SGLSPLNIAA
+356 SGLSPVNIAA

-381 ALGPYM
+381 RLGPYM
-387 VERLRAFCAPLG
+387 VRSLRDFCAPLG

-404 PAVRVAALVVIVAL
+404 PAVRAAALVVVAAL
-418 YVSTAFSVVGP
+418 YLATAFSVVGP

-435 MRFGRVVRTLDTP
+435 VRFGRVVRTLEAP
-448 GLYAHFPLPVDR
+448 GLYAHLPLPIDR

-465 TDDVRS
+465 TEDVRS

-482 IDIERPDGEELIDAA
+482 IDIERANGEGLIDAA

-507 SLFYTVHFS
+507 SLFYTVHFN

-521 TYRYRMADPGA
+521 AYRYRMADPA
-532 VVHTFAEWAMRQ
+532 ALVHTFAEWAVRQ

-551 SEVLVTGRA
+551 SEVLVTDRA
-560 AIEQEVLATLQ
+560 AIEREVLATLH
-571 AELNAVDSGV
+571 AELGAVDSGV
-581 RAVAVNLLDVHAP
+581 RAVAVNLLDAHAP

-625 LAAARAEAYSLLQ
+625 LAAARAEAFSLLQ
-638 EAQSF
+638 EAQGF
-643 QSEKVNAAQGQG
+643 QSEKLNAALGQG
-655 TAFAL
+655 TAFVS

-665 RDNKSVTRQRLY
+665 RSNEALTRQRLY
-677 FDTLQNALQGVK
+677 FDTVESALQGIR

-703 NVRDEK
+703 NIRDNK

>member
-1 MMPWRR
+1 MPWRR
-7 HGITLGICILGVGVC
+7 HGIALSVCLIGVGVC
-22 WFLWNDYFGVMLT
+22 WLLWNAYFAVMLK
-35 LVGESAL
+35 LVAESAP

-50 AGVLKAVIPE
+50 AGLLKAIVPE
-60 DKVYKHLG
+60 DKVYRHLG
-68 DNRFK
+68 GNRLR

-92 LPVATSLR
+92 LPVASSLR

-150 GSVVNVIVR
+150 GSVVNFFVR
-159 RGWDGDSDA
+159 RGWDDEAAVLPAEHVED
-168 SPTGQ
+168 
-173 GDLAHDHDHGHDHGH
+173 GHDHGH
-188 DHSAVYT
+188 DHSTVFSPA
-195 PGGIGKRSVREVTR
+195 GAGRRSVRKVSQ
-209 DSMSYAFGPLL
+209 DSISYAFGPLL
-220 DDLTGWLIV
+220 DDLTNWLII
-229 GLLVSGLIAILV
+229 GLLVSGLIAVIV

-253 FVSSVLMLLVG
+253 FVSSVLMLLIG

-309 ARLLGRRILVV
+309 ARLLGRRVLAV
-320 HLLGVTGSALLLGLL
+320 HLVGVTGSALLLGLL
-335 INFVYNYFAVDL
+335 INFVYTYYEVDL

-356 SGLSPLNIAA
+356 SGLSPINLAA
-366 TVLFVYLLVYSTVRM
+366 GALFVYLLVYSTVRM
-381 ALGPYM
+381 RLGPGM
-387 VERLRAFCAPLG
+387 VRGLRNVCAPLG

-404 PAVRVAALVVIVAL
+404 PAVRAAALVVVAAL
-418 YVSTAFSVVGP
+418 YLSTAFSVVGP

-435 MRFGRVVRTLDTP
+435 VRLGRVVRTLDAP
-448 GLYAHFPLPVDR
+448 GLYVHLPWPVDR
-460 VTRLR
+460 ATRLR
-465 TDDVRS
+465 IEDVRS

-482 IDIERPDGEELIDAA
+482 IDIDPSDSEDLVDAA

-507 SLFYTVHFS
+507 SLFYTVHFN

-521 TYRYRMADPGA
+521 AYRYRVADPA
-532 VVHTFAEWAMRQ
+532 ALVRTFAEWSVRQ
-544 TVARRSS
+544 TVAHRSS
-551 SEVLVTGRA
+551 SGVLVTDRA
-560 AIEQEVLATLQ
+560 AIEQEVLTNLQ
-571 AELNAVDSGV
+571 AELDAVDSGV
-581 RAVAVNLLDVHAP
+581 RAVAVNLLDAHAP
-594 PAVHEA
+594 AAVHEA

-625 LAAARAEAYSLLQ
+625 LASARAEAFSLLQ
-638 EAQSF
+638 EAQGF
-643 QSEKVNAAQGQG
+643 RSEKVNGAQGQG
-655 TAFAL
+655 TAFL
-660 RLNAY
+660 SRLHAY
-665 RDNKSVTRQRLY
+665 RSNEELTRRRLY
-677 FDTLQNALQGVK
+677 FDTVQSALQGVK
-689 GLFLLGDDVEVDLW
+689 GLFLLGADVEVDLW
-703 NVRDEK
+703 NIRDDR

>member
-1 MMPWRR
+1 MPWRR
-7 HGITLGICILGVGVC
+7 HGITLSVCLIGVGVC
-22 WFLWNDYFGVMLT
+22 WLLWNEYFAVMLK
-35 LVGESAL
+35 LVAESAP

-50 AGVLKAVIPE
+50 AGLLKAIVPE
-60 DKVYKHLG
+60 DKVYRHLG
-68 DNRFK
+68 DDRLK

-137 ARPLGAFATAVFT
+137 ARPLGAFATALFT
-150 GSVVNVIVR
+150 GSVVNIFVR
-159 RGWDGDSDA
+159 RGWDGEA
-168 SPTGQ
+168 SVSPVEPVEDG
-173 GDLAHDHDHGHDHGH
+173 HGHGH
-188 DHSAVYT
+188 DHSTVFSPTGA
-195 PGGIGKRSVREVTR
+195 GKRSVREVGR
-209 DSMSYAFGPLL
+209 ESLSYAFGPLL
-220 DDLTGWLIV
+220 DDLTNWLMI
-229 GLLVSGLIAILV
+229 GLLVSGLIAVIV

-253 FVSSVLMLLVG
+253 FVSSVLMLLIG

-320 HLLGVTGSALLLGLL
+320 HLIGVTGSALLLGLL
-335 INFVYNYFAVDL
+335 INFVYTYYAVDL

-356 SGLSPLNIAA
+356 SGLSPLNLAA
-366 TVLFVYLLVYSTVRM
+366 GALFVYLLVYSTVRM
-381 ALGPYM
+381 RLGPDM
-387 VERLRAFCAPLG
+387 VRSLRSICAPLG

-404 PAVRVAALVVIVAL
+404 PAVRAAALVVVVGL
-418 YVSTAFSVVGP
+418 YLSTAFSIVGP

-435 MRFGRVVRTLDTP
+435 VRLGRVVRTLDAP
-448 GLYAHFPLPVDR
+448 GLYVHLPFPVDR
-460 VTRLR
+460 VTKLR
-465 TDDVRS
+465 TEDVRS
-471 VDQGFLRAANR
+471 VDQGFMRAANR
-482 IDIERPDGEELIDAA
+482 IDIEPSDSEELVEAA

-507 SLFYTVHFS
+507 SLFYTVHFN
-516 VSEPY
+516 VREPY
-521 TYRYRMADPGA
+521 TYRYRVADPA
-532 VVHTFAEWAMRQ
+532 ALVHTFAEWSVRQ
-544 TVARRSS
+544 TVAHRSS
-551 SEVLVTGRA
+551 SEVLVTDRA
-560 AIEQEVLATLQ
+560 AIEHEVLTTLQ
-571 AELNAVDSGV
+571 AELDAVDSGV
-581 RAVAVNLLDVHAP
+581 RAVAVNLLDAHAP

-625 LAAARAEAYSLLQ
+625 LASARAEAFSLIQ
-638 EAQSF
+638 EAQGF

-655 TAFAL
+655 HAFL
-660 RLNAY
+660 SRLHAY
-665 RDNKSVTRQRLY
+665 RSNEELTRRRLY
-677 FDTLQNALQGVK
+677 FDTVESALQGVK
-689 GLFLLGDDVEVDLW
+689 GLFLLGSDVEVDLW
-703 NVRDEK
+703 NIRDDQ

>member
-1 MMPWRR
+1 MVPWRR
-7 HGITLGICILGVGVC
+7 HGITLSVCLIGVGVC
-22 WFLWNDYFGVMLT
+22 WVLWNEYFAVMLK
-35 LVGESAL
+35 LVAESAP

-50 AGVLKAVIPE
+50 AGLLKAIVPE
-60 DKVYKHLG
+60 EKVYRHLG
-68 DNRFK
+68 DDRLK

-150 GSVVNVIVR
+150 GSVVNLFVR
-159 RGWDGDSDA
+159 RGWDGEA
-168 SPTGQ
+168 AVAP
-173 GDLAHDHDHGHDHGH
+173 AEPAEHAHDHGH
-188 DHSAVYT
+188 DHSAVFSPT
-195 PGGIGKRSVREVTR
+195 GVGRRSVREVGQ
-209 DSMSYAFGPLL
+209 DSLSYAFGPLL
-220 DDLTGWLIV
+220 DDLTNWLII
-229 GLLVSGLIAILV
+229 GLLVSGLIAVMV

-253 FVSSVLMLLVG
+253 FVSSLLMLLIG

-309 ARLLGRRILVV
+309 ARLLGRRVLVV
-320 HLLGVTGSALLLGLL
+320 HLIGVTGSALLLGLL
-335 INFVYNYFAVDL
+335 INFVYTYYQVDL

-356 SGLSPLNIAA
+356 SGLSPVNLAA
-366 TVLFVYLLVYSTVRM
+366 GALFVYLLVYSTVRM
-381 ALGPYM
+381 RLGPDM
-387 VERLRAFCAPLG
+387 VRGLRAIGAPLG

-404 PAVRVAALVVIVAL
+404 PAVRVAALVVVVAL
-418 YVSTAFSVVGP
+418 YLSTAFSVVGP

-435 MRFGRVVRTLDTP
+435 VRLGRVLRTLDAP
-448 GLYAHFPLPVDR
+448 GLYVHMPLPIDR
-460 VTRLR
+460 VTKLR
-465 TDDVRS
+465 TEDVRS
-471 VDQGFLRAANR
+471 VDQGFVRAANR
-482 IDIERPDGEELIDAA
+482 IDVELSDSEEMVDAA

-507 SLFYTVHFS
+507 SLLYTVHFS

-521 TYRYRMADPGA
+521 AYRYRVADPA
-532 VVHTFAEWAMRQ
+532 ALVHSFAEWAVRQ
-544 TVARRSS
+544 TVAHRSS
-551 SEVLVTGRA
+551 SEVLVTDRA
-560 AIEQEVLATLQ
+560 AIEQEVLTTLQ
-571 AELNAVDSGV
+571 TELDAVDSGV
-581 RAVAVNLLDVHAP
+581 RAVGVNLLDAHAP
-594 PAVHEA
+594 PGVHEA

-625 LAAARAEAYSLLQ
+625 VAAARAEAFSLIQ
-638 EAQSF
+638 EAQGF
-643 QSEKVNAAQGQG
+643 QSEKLNGAQGQG
-655 TAFAL
+655 AAFL
-660 RLNAY
+660 SRLQAY
-665 RDNKSVTRQRLY
+665 RSNEALTRQRLY
-677 FDTLQNALQGVK
+677 FDTIERALHGVK
-689 GLFLLGDDVEVDLW
+689 GLFLLGDDVDIDLW
-703 NVRDEK
+703 NIRDD

>member
-1 MMPWRR
+1 MPWRR
-7 HGITLGICILGVGVC
+7 HGITLGICILGIGVC
-22 WFLWNDYFGVMLT
+22 GFLWNSYFGVMLT
-35 LVGESAL
+35 LVAESAP

-50 AGVLKAVIPE
+50 AGLLKAIVPE

-150 GSVVNVIVR
+150 GSVVNFVVR
-159 RGWDGDSDA
+159 RGWDGDTEAPVDE
-168 SPTGQ
+168 PH
-173 GDLAHDHDHGHDHGH
+173 DLAHGH

-195 PGGIGKRSVREVTR
+195 PGGVGKRSLREVAR
-209 DSMSYAFGPLL
+209 DSMAYAFGPLL
-220 DDLTGWLIV
+220 DDLTGWLII

-253 FVSSVLMLLVG
+253 FVSSVLMLLIG

-309 ARLLGRRILVV
+309 ARLLGRRVLVL
-320 HLLGVTGSALLLGLL
+320 HLIGVTGSALLLGLL
-335 INFVYNYFAVDL
+335 INAVYTYFAVDL
-347 TAIVAQVVE
+347 GAIVAQVVE

-366 TVLFVYLLVYSTVRM
+366 TVLFVYLLVFSTVRM
-381 ALGPYM
+381 RLGPYV
-387 VERLRAFCAPLG
+387 VERVRTYCAPLG

-404 PAVRVAALVVIVAL
+404 PAFRIAALIVVVAL

-435 MRFGRVVRTLDTP
+435 VRFGRVVRTLDAP
-448 GLYAHFPLPVDR
+448 GLYVHLPMPVDR
-460 VTRLR
+460 LTRLR
-465 TDDVRS
+465 TNEVRS
-471 VDQGFLRAANR
+471 IDQGFRRAANR
-482 IDIERPDGEELIDAA
+482 IDIEPSDHEELIDAA

-516 VSEPY
+516 VNEPY
-521 TYRYRMADPGA
+521 AYKYRVADPAA
-532 VVHTFAEWAMRQ
+532 VVQTFAEWAVRQ
-544 TVARRSS
+544 TVAHRSS
-551 SEVLVTGRA
+551 SEVLVTDRA
-560 AIEQEVLATLQ
+560 AIEQEVLTALQ
-571 AELNAVDSGV
+571 AELDAVGSGV
-581 RAVAVNLLDVHAP
+581 RAVAINLLDAHAP

-605 SSLEDRERK
+605 SSLEDRARK

-625 LAAARAEAYSLLQ
+625 LAAARAEAFALLQ
-638 EAQSF
+638 EAESF
-643 QSEKVNAAQGQG
+643 RSEKLNGAKGQG
-655 TAFAL
+655 ASFVS

-665 RDNKSVTRQRLY
+665 RNNEALTRQRLY
-677 FDTLQNALQGVK
+677 FDTVESALHGVK

-703 NVRDEK
+703 NIRDGK

>member
-7 HGITLGICILGVGVC
+7 HGITLSVCLIGVAVC
-22 WFLWNDYFGVMLT
+22 WFLWNEYFAVMLK
-35 LVGESAL
+35 LVAESAP

-50 AGVLKAVIPE
+50 AGLLKAVVPE
-60 DKVYKHLG
+60 DKVYRHLG
-68 DNRFK
+68 GDSVK

-137 ARPLGAFATAVFT
+137 ARPLGAFATALFT
-150 GSVVNVIVR
+150 GSVVNIFVR
-159 RGWDGDSDA
+159 RSWDGEA
-168 SPTGQ
+168 AVSPSEPVE
-173 GDLAHDHDHGHDHGH
+173 DEHGHGH
-188 DHSAVYT
+188 DHSTVFSPT
-195 PGGIGKRSVREVTR
+195 GVGKRSPQEVGRE
-209 DSMSYAFGPLL
+209 SLSYAFGPLL
-220 DDLTGWLIV
+220 DDLTNWLII
-229 GLLVSGLIAILV
+229 GLLVSGLIAVIV

-253 FVSSVLMLLVG
+253 FVSSVLMLLIG

-320 HLLGVTGSALLLGLL
+320 HLIGVTGSALLLGLL
-335 INFVYNYFAVDL
+335 INFVYTYFAVDL

-356 SGLSPLNIAA
+356 SGLSPVNLAA
-366 TVLFVYLLVYSTVRM
+366 GALFVYLLVYSTVRM
-381 ALGPYM
+381 RLGPDL
-387 VERLRAFCAPLG
+387 VRSVRNLCAPLG

-404 PAVRVAALVVIVAL
+404 PAIRKAAVAAVVAL
-418 YVSTAFSVVGP
+418 YLSTAFSVVGP

-435 MRFGRVVRTLDTP
+435 VRLGRVVRTLDAP
-448 GLYAHFPLPVDR
+448 GLYVHLPLPVDR
-460 VTRLR
+460 VTKLR
-465 TDDVRS
+465 TMDVRS
-471 VDQGFLRAANR
+471 VDQGFVRAANR
-482 IDIERPDGEELIDAA
+482 IDVELSESEDLIDAA

-507 SLFYTVHFS
+507 SLFYTVHFN

-521 TYRYRMADPGA
+521 TYRYRVADPA
-532 VVHTFAEWAMRQ
+532 ALVHTFAEWSVRQ
-544 TVARRSS
+544 TVANRSS
-551 SEVLVTGRA
+551 SEVLVTDRA
-560 AIEQEVLATLQ
+560 EIEQEVLVTLQ
-571 AELNAVDSGV
+571 AELDAVDSGV
-581 RAVAVNLLDVHAP
+581 RAVAVNLLDAHAP

-605 SSLEDRERK
+605 SSLEDRARK

-625 LAAARAEAYSLLQ
+625 LASARAEAFSLIQ
-638 EAQSF
+638 EAQGF
-643 QSEKVNAAQGQG
+643 QSEKLNAAQGQG
-655 TAFAL
+655 HAFL
-660 RLNAY
+660 SRLHAY
-665 RDNKSVTRQRLY
+665 RSNEELTRRRLY
-677 FDTLQNALQGVK
+677 FDTVESALQGVK
-689 GLFLLGDDVEVDLW
+689 GLFLLGADVDVDLW
-703 NVRDEK
+703 NIRED

>member
-1 MMPWRR
+1 MPWRR
-7 HGITLGICILGVGVC
+7 HGITLGICILGIGVC
-22 WFLWNDYFGVMLT
+22 GFLWNSYFGVMLT
-35 LVGESAL
+35 LVAESAP

-50 AGVLKAVIPE
+50 AGLLKAIVPE

-150 GSVVNVIVR
+150 GSVVNFVVR
-159 RGWDGDSDA
+159 RGWDGDTEAPVDE
-168 SPTGQ
+168 P
-173 GDLAHDHDHGHDHGH
+173 HDHGH

-195 PGGIGKRSVREVTR
+195 PGGVGKRSLREVAR
-209 DSMSYAFGPLL
+209 DSMAYAFGPLL
-220 DDLTGWLIV
+220 DDLTGWLII

-253 FVSSVLMLLVG
+253 FVSSVLMLLIG

-309 ARLLGRRILVV
+309 ARLLGRRVLVL
-320 HLLGVTGSALLLGLL
+320 HLIGVTGSALLLGLL
-335 INFVYNYFAVDL
+335 INAVYTYFAVDL
-347 TAIVAQVVE
+347 GAIVAQVVE

-366 TVLFVYLLVYSTVRM
+366 TVLFVYLLVFSTVRM
-381 ALGPYM
+381 RLGPYV
-387 VERLRAFCAPLG
+387 VERVRAYCAPLG

-404 PAVRVAALVVIVAL
+404 PAFRIAALIVVVAL

-435 MRFGRVVRTLDTP
+435 VRFGRVVRTLDAP
-448 GLYAHFPLPVDR
+448 GLYIHLPMPVDR
-460 VTRLR
+460 LTRLR
-465 TDDVRS
+465 TNEVRS
-471 VDQGFLRAANR
+471 IDQGFRRAANR
-482 IDIERPDGEELIDAA
+482 IDIEPSDHEDLLDAA

-516 VSEPY
+516 VNEPY
-521 TYRYRMADPGA
+521 AYKYRVADPAA
-532 VVHTFAEWAMRQ
+532 VVQTFAEWAVRQ
-544 TVARRSS
+544 TVAHRSS
-551 SEVLVTGRA
+551 SEVLVTDRA
-560 AIEQEVLATLQ
+560 AIEQEVLTALQ
-571 AELNAVDSGV
+571 AELDAVGSGV
-581 RAVAVNLLDVHAP
+581 RAVAINLLDAHAP

-605 SSLEDRERK
+605 SSLEDRARK

-625 LAAARAEAYSLLQ
+625 LAAARAEAFALLQ
-638 EAQSF
+638 EAESF
-643 QSEKVNAAQGQG
+643 RSEKLNGAKGQG
-655 TAFAL
+655 ASFVS

-665 RDNKSVTRQRLY
+665 RNNEALTRQRLY
-677 FDTLQNALQGVK
+677 FDTVESALHGVK

-703 NVRDEK
+703 NIRDGK

>member
-1 MMPWRR
+1 MPWRR
-7 HGITLGICILGVGVC
+7 HGITLGICILGIGVC
-22 WFLWNDYFGVMLT
+22 GFLWNGYFAVMLT
-35 LVGESAL
+35 LVAESAP

-50 AGVLKAVIPE
+50 AGVLKAIVPE

-68 DNRFK
+68 EDRFK

-131 DPIMTV
+131 DPIMTI

-150 GSVVNVIVR
+150 GSVVNLFVR
-159 RGWDGDSDA
+159 RGWDNGSVTPPA
-168 SPTGQ
+168 E
-173 GDLAHDHDHGHDHGH
+173 AHQPADDHGH

-195 PGGIGKRSVREVTR
+195 PGGVGKRSFREVAR
-209 DSMSYAFGPLL
+209 DSMAYAFGPLL
-220 DDLTGWLIV
+220 DDLTAWLVI

-253 FVSSVLMLLVG
+253 FISSILMLLIG

-309 ARLLGRRILVV
+309 ARLLGRRVLVL
-320 HLLGVTGSALLLGLL
+320 HLIGVTGSALLLGLL
-335 INFVYNYFAVDL
+335 INFVYTYFAVDL
-347 TAIVAQVVE
+347 SAIVAQVVE
-356 SGLSPLNIAA
+356 SGLSPINIAA
-366 TVLFVYLLVYSTVRM
+366 TVLFVYLLVFSTVRM
-381 ALGPYM
+381 RLGPYM
-387 VERLRAFCAPLG
+387 VERVRAFCAPLG

-404 PAVRVAALVVIVAL
+404 PAFRVAALVVVVAL

-435 MRFGRVVRTLDTP
+435 VRFGRVVRTLDAP
-448 GLYAHFPLPVDR
+448 GLYVHLPLPVDR
-460 VTRLR
+460 LARLR
-465 TDDVRS
+465 TNEVRS
-471 VDQGFLRAANR
+471 VDQGFMRAANR
-482 IDIERPDGEELIDAA
+482 IDIDLSVHEDLIDAA

-516 VSEPY
+516 VDEPY
-521 TYRYRMADPGA
+521 AFQYRVADPAA
-532 VVHTFAEWAMRQ
+532 VVGTFAEWTVRQ
-544 TVARRSS
+544 TVAHRSS
-551 SEVLVTGRA
+551 SEVLVTDRA
-560 AIEQEVLATLQ
+560 AIEQEVLAALQ
-571 AELNAVDSGV
+571 AELDAVGSGV
-581 RAVAVNLLDVHAP
+581 RVVAVNLLDAHAP

-605 SSLEDRERK
+605 SSLEDRARR

-625 LAAARAEAYSLLQ
+625 LAAARAEAFSLLQ

-643 QSEKVNAAQGQG
+643 QSERFNAAQGEG
-655 TAFAL
+655 AAFVS

-665 RDNKSVTRQRLY
+665 RNNEALTRQRLY
-677 FDTLQNALQGVK
+677 FETVESALQGVK
-689 GLFLLGDDVEVDLW
+689 GLFLLGNDVEVDLW
-703 NVRDEK
+703 NIRDGK

>member
-1 MMPWRR
+1 MPWRR
-7 HGITLGICILGVGVC
+7 HGITLGICILGIGVC
-22 WFLWNDYFGVMLT
+22 GFLWNGYFAVMLT
-35 LVGESAL
+35 LVAESAP

-50 AGVLKAVIPE
+50 AGVLKAIVPE
-60 DKVYKHLG
+60 DKVYRHLG
-68 DNRFK
+68 EDRFK

-150 GSVVNVIVR
+150 GSVVNVFVR
-159 RGWDGDSDA
+159 RGWDNGSETPPAETD
-168 SPTGQ
+168 
-173 GDLAHDHDHGHDHGH
+173 DLAHDDDHGH

-195 PGGIGKRSVREVTR
+195 PGGVGKRSLKEVAR

-220 DDLTGWLIV
+220 DDLTVWLVI

-253 FVSSVLMLLVG
+253 FVSSILMLLIG

-309 ARLLGRRILVV
+309 ARLLGRRVLVL
-320 HLLGVTGSALLLGLL
+320 HLIGVTGSALLLGLL
-335 INFVYNYFAVDL
+335 INFVYSYFAVDL
-347 TAIVAQVVE
+347 SAIVAQVVE
-356 SGLSPLNIAA
+356 SGLSPVNVAA
-366 TVLFVYLLVYSTVRM
+366 TVLFVYLLVFSTVRM
-381 ALGPYM
+381 RLGPYV
-387 VERLRAFCAPLG
+387 VERVRAYCAPLG

-404 PAVRVAALVVIVAL
+404 PAFRVAALVVVVAL

-435 MRFGRVVRTLDTP
+435 VRFGRVVRTLDAP
-448 GLYAHFPLPVDR
+448 GLYVHLPLPVDR
-460 VTRLR
+460 LTRLR
-465 TDDVRS
+465 TSEVRS
-471 VDQGFLRAANR
+471 IDQGFRRAANR
-482 IDIERPDGEELIDAA
+482 IDIELSDHEDLIDAA
-497 QVMSGEENIL
+497 QVMSGEENVL
-507 SLFYTVHFS
+507 SLFYTIHFS
-516 VSEPY
+516 VNEPY
-521 TYRYRMADPGA
+521 AYKYRVADPAA
-532 VVHTFAEWAMRQ
+532 VVRTFAEWAVRQ
-544 TVARRSS
+544 TVAHRSS
-551 SEVLVTGRA
+551 SEVLVTDRA
-560 AIEQEVLATLQ
+560 AIEREVLAALQ
-571 AELNAVDSGV
+571 AELDAVGSGV
-581 RAVAVNLLDVHAP
+581 RAVAVNLLDAHAP

-605 SSLEDRERK
+605 SSLEDRARK

-625 LAAARAEAYSLLQ
+625 LAAARAEAFSLLQ
-638 EAQSF
+638 EAEGF
-643 QSEKVNAAQGQG
+643 RSEKLNGAKGQG
-655 TAFAL
+655 ASFVS

-665 RDNKSVTRQRLY
+665 RTNEALTRQRLY
-677 FDTLQNALQGVK
+677 FDTVESALQGVK

-703 NVRDEK
+703 NIRD

>member
-1 MMPWRR
+1 MPWRR
-7 HGITLGICILGVGVC
+7 HGITLGICILGIGVC
-22 WFLWNDYFGVMLT
+22 GFLWNGYFAVMLT
-35 LVGESAL
+35 LVAESAP

-50 AGVLKAVIPE
+50 AGVLKAIVPE

-68 DNRFK
+68 EDRFK

-150 GSVVNVIVR
+150 GSVVNVFVR
-159 RGWDGDSDA
+159 RGWDNGSEIPPA
-168 SPTGQ
+168 ETH
-173 GDLAHDHDHGHDHGH
+173 DLAHDHDHGH

-195 PGGIGKRSVREVTR
+195 PGGVGKRSLKEVAR

-220 DDLTGWLIV
+220 DDLTGWLII

-253 FVSSVLMLLVG
+253 FVSSILMLLIG

-309 ARLLGRRILVV
+309 ARLLGRRVLVL
-320 HLLGVTGSALLLGLL
+320 HLIGVTGSALLLGLL
-335 INFVYNYFAVDL
+335 INFVYSYFAVDL
-347 TAIVAQVVE
+347 SAIVAQVVE
-356 SGLSPLNIAA
+356 SGLSPVNVAA
-366 TVLFVYLLVYSTVRM
+366 AVLFVYLLVFSTVRM
-381 ALGPYM
+381 RLGPYV
-387 VERLRAFCAPLG
+387 VERVRAYCAPLG

-404 PAVRVAALVVIVAL
+404 PAFRAAVLVVVVAL

-435 MRFGRVVRTLDTP
+435 VRFGRVVRTLDAP
-448 GLYAHFPLPVDR
+448 GLYVHLPLPVDR
-460 VTRLR
+460 LTRLR
-465 TDDVRS
+465 TNEVRS
-471 VDQGFLRAANR
+471 IDQGFRRAANR
-482 IDIERPDGEELIDAA
+482 IDIEPSDQEDLTGAA
-497 QVMSGEENIL
+497 QVMSGEENVL
-507 SLFYTVHFS
+507 SLFYTIHFS
-516 VSEPY
+516 VNEPY
-521 TYRYRMADPGA
+521 AYQYRVADPAA
-532 VVHTFAEWAMRQ
+532 VVRTFAEWAVRQ
-544 TVARRSS
+544 TVAHRSS
-551 SEVLVTGRA
+551 SEVLATDRA
-560 AIEQEVLATLQ
+560 AIEQEVLAALQ
-571 AELNAVDSGV
+571 AELDAVGSGV
-581 RAVAVNLLDVHAP
+581 RAVAVNLLDAHAP

-605 SSLEDRERK
+605 SSLEDRARK

-625 LAAARAEAYSLLQ
+625 LAAARAEAFSLLQ
-638 EAQSF
+638 EAESF
-643 QSEKVNAAQGQG
+643 RSEKLNGAKGQG
-655 TAFAL
+655 ASFVS

-665 RDNKSVTRQRLY
+665 RTNEALTRQRLY
-677 FDTLQNALQGVK
+677 FDTVESALQGVK

-703 NVRDEK
+703 NIRD

>member
-1 MMPWRR
+1 MPWRR
-7 HGITLGICILGVGVC
+7 HGITLGVCILGIGVC
-22 WFLWNDYFGVMLT
+22 WFLWNDYFDVMLT
-35 LVGESAL
+35 LVAESAP

-60 DKVYKHLG
+60 DKIYKHLG

-137 ARPLGAFATAVFT
+137 ARPLGAFATAVLT

-173 GDLAHDHDHGHDHGH
+173 GDLAQDHDHGH

-195 PGGIGKRSVREVTR
+195 PGGVGKRSVREVTR

-229 GLLVSGLIAILV
+229 GLLVSGLIAVLV

-253 FVSSVLMLLVG
+253 FVSSVLMLLIG

-309 ARLLGRRILVV
+309 ARLLGRRVLVV

-404 PAVRVAALVVIVAL
+404 PAFRVAALIVVVAL
-418 YVSTAFSVVGP
+418 YVSTAFSVIGP
-429 GEAAWV
+429 GETAWV
-435 MRFGRVVRTLDTP
+435 VRFGRVVRTLDAP
-448 GLYAHFPLPVDR
+448 GLYAHYPLPVDR

-465 TDDVRS
+465 IDDVRS

-482 IDIERPDGEELIDAA
+482 IDIERSESEELIDDA

-521 TYRYRMADPGA
+521 AYRYRVADPAALVGG
-532 VVHTFAEWAMRQ
+532 FAEWAVRQ

-551 SEVLVTGRA
+551 SEVLVTDRA
-560 AIEQEVLATLQ
+560 AIEQEVLVTLQ
-571 AELNAVDSGV
+571 AELDATTSGV
-581 RAVAVNLLDVHAP
+581 RVVAVNLLDAHAP

-625 LAAARAEAYSLLQ
+625 LAAARAEAFSLLQ
-638 EAQSF
+638 EAQGF
-643 QSEKVNAAQGQG
+643 QSEKLNAAQGQG
-655 TAFAL
+655 AAFTS

-665 RDNKSVTRQRLY
+665 RDNKSVTRKRLY
-677 FDTLQNALQGVK
+677 FDTLQNALQGIK

-703 NVRDEK
+703 NIRDEK

>member
-1 MMPWRR
+1 MPWRR
-7 HGITLGICILGVGVC
+7 HGITLGICILGIGVC
-22 WFLWNDYFGVMLT
+22 GFLWNGYFAVMLT
-35 LVGESAL
+35 LVAESAP

-50 AGVLKAVIPE
+50 AGVLKAIVPE
-60 DKVYKHLG
+60 DRVYKHLG
-68 DNRFK
+68 EDRFK

-150 GSVVNVIVR
+150 GSVVNLFVR
-159 RGWDGDSDA
+159 RGWDNGSEA
-168 SPTGQ
+168 SPAEGQ
-173 GDLAHDHDHGHDHGH
+173 ELAHDHGH

-195 PGGIGKRSVREVTR
+195 PGGVGKRSLKEVAR
-209 DSMSYAFGPLL
+209 DSMAYAFGPLL
-220 DDLTGWLIV
+220 DDLTGWLVI

-253 FVSSVLMLLVG
+253 FVSSVLMLLIG

-309 ARLLGRRILVV
+309 ARLLGRRVLVL
-320 HLLGVTGSALLLGLL
+320 HLIGVTGSALLLGLL
-335 INFVYNYFAVDL
+335 INFVYSYFAVDL
-347 TAIVAQVVE
+347 SAIVAQVVE
-356 SGLSPLNIAA
+356 SGLSPINIAA
-366 TVLFVYLLVYSTVRM
+366 TVLFVYLLVFSTVRM
-381 ALGPYM
+381 RLGPYM
-387 VERLRAFCAPLG
+387 VERLRAYSAPLG

-404 PAVRVAALVVIVAL
+404 PAFRVAALIVVVAL

-435 MRFGRVVRTLDTP
+435 VRFGRVVRTLDAP
-448 GLYAHFPLPVDR
+448 GLYVHLPLPVDR

-465 TDDVRS
+465 VNEVRS
-471 VDQGFLRAANR
+471 VDQGFVRAANR
-482 IDIERPDGEELIDAA
+482 IDIEPTDHEDMIDAA

-516 VSEPY
+516 VDEPY
-521 TYRYRMADPGA
+521 AYQYRVADPAA
-532 VVHTFAEWAMRQ
+532 VVRTFAEWAVRQ
-544 TVARRSS
+544 TVAHRSS
-551 SEVLVTGRA
+551 SEVLVTDRS
-560 AIEQEVLATLQ
+560 AIEREVLTALQ
-571 AELNAVDSGV
+571 AELDAVGSGV
-581 RAVAVNLLDVHAP
+581 RAVAVNLLDAHAP

-605 SSLEDRERK
+605 SSLEDRARK

-625 LAAARAEAYSLLQ
+625 LAAARAEVFSLLQ

-643 QSEKVNAAQGQG
+643 QSEKLNAAQGEG
-655 TAFAL
+655 AAFVS
-660 RLNAY
+660 RLDAY
-665 RDNKSVTRQRLY
+665 RNNEALTRQRLY
-677 FDTLQNALQGVK
+677 FDTVESALQGVK

-703 NVRDEK
+703 NIRDGN

>member
-1 MMPWRR
+1 MPWRR
-7 HGITLGICILGVGVC
+7 HGITLGICILGMGVC
-22 WFLWNDYFGVMLT
+22 WFLWNDYVDVTLT
-35 LVGESAL
+35 LVAESAP

-50 AGVLKAVIPE
+50 AGLLKAVVPE

-150 GSVVNVIVR
+150 GSVVNFVVR
-159 RGWDGDSDA
+159 RGWDGDA
-168 SPTGQ
+168 ETSPAVP
-173 GDLAHDHDHGHDHGH
+173 DNAAHDDGHDHGH

-195 PGGIGKRSVREVTR
+195 PGGVGGRSVRDVTR
-209 DSMSYAFGPLL
+209 DSVSYAFGPLL
-220 DDLTGWLIV
+220 DDLTGWLII

-241 PDDFFGSVIPAG
+241 PEDFFGSVIPAG
-253 FVSSVLMLLVG
+253 FVSSVLMLLIG

-309 ARLLGRRILVV
+309 ARLLGRRVLVL
-320 HLLGVTGSALLLGLL
+320 HLIGVTGSALLLGLL
-335 INFVYNYFAVDL
+335 INFVYTYFAVDL

-356 SGLSPLNIAA
+356 SGLSPLNVAA

-381 ALGPYM
+381 RLGPYM
-387 VERLRAFCAPLG
+387 VERLRAYCAPLG

-404 PAVRVAALVVIVAL
+404 PAFRVAALVVVVAL
-418 YVSTAFSVVGP
+418 YVSTAFSVIGP

-435 MRFGRVVRTLDTP
+435 VRFGRVVRTLDAP
-448 GLYAHFPLPVDR
+448 GLYAHYPLPVDR

-465 TDDVRS
+465 IDDVRS
-471 VDQGFLRAANR
+471 VDHGFLRAANR
-482 IDIERPDGEELIDAA
+482 IDIDITDSEELIDDA

-521 TYRYRMADPGA
+521 AYRYRVADPAALVGG
-532 VVHTFAEWAMRQ
+532 FAEWAVRE

-551 SEVLVTGRA
+551 SEVLVTHRG

-571 AELNAVDSGV
+571 AELDAVASGV
-581 RAVAVNLLDVHAP
+581 RAVAVNLLDAHAP

-605 SSLEDRERK
+605 SSLEDRARK

-625 LAAARAEAYSLLQ
+625 LAAARAEAFSLMQ
-638 EAQSF
+638 EAQGF
-643 QSEKVNAAQGQG
+643 QSEKLNAAQGQG
-655 TAFAL
+655 AAFAS

-665 RDNKSVTRQRLY
+665 RDNKALTRKRLY

-689 GLFLLGDDVEVDLW
+689 GLFLLGDDIEVDLW
-703 NVRDEK
+703 NIRDE

>member
-7 HGITLGICILGVGVC
+7 HGITLSVCLIGVGVC
-22 WFLWNDYFGVMLT
+22 WLLWNDYFAVT
-35 LVGESAL
+35 LKLVAESAP

-50 AGVLKAVIPE
+50 AGLLKAIVPE
-60 DKVYKHLG
+60 DKVYRHLG
-68 DNRFK
+68 DNRLK

-150 GSVVNVIVR
+150 GSVVNFFVR
-159 RGWDGDSDA
+159 RGWDGEA
-168 SPTGQ
+168 AVSPTEQ
-173 GDLAHDHDHGHDHGH
+173 IEDEHGHDHGH
-188 DHSAVYT
+188 DHSTVFSPT
-195 PGGIGKRSVREVTR
+195 GVGKRSVRQVGRE
-209 DSMSYAFGPLL
+209 SMSYAFGPLL
-220 DDLTGWLIV
+220 DDLTAWLII
-229 GLLVSGLIAILV
+229 GLLVSGLIAVVV
-241 PDDFFGSVIPAG
+241 PEDFFGSVIPAG
-253 FVSSVLMLLVG
+253 FVSSLLMLLIG

-309 ARLLGRRILVV
+309 ARLLGRRVLVL
-320 HLLGVTGSALLLGLL
+320 HLIGVTGSALLLGLL
-335 INFVYNYFAVDL
+335 INAVYSYFAVDL
-347 TAIVAQVVE
+347 GAIVARVVE

-366 TVLFVYLLVYSTVRM
+366 TVLFVYLLVFSTVRM
-381 ALGPYM
+381 RLGPYM
-387 VERLRAFCAPLG
+387 VERLRAYCAPLG

-404 PAVRVAALVVIVAL
+404 PAFRVAALVVVVAL

-435 MRFGRVVRTLDTP
+435 VRFGRVVRALEAP
-448 GLYAHFPLPVDR
+448 GLYVHLPLPIDR

-465 TDDVRS
+465 TNEVRS
-471 VDQGFLRAANR
+471 LDQGFLRAANR
-482 IDIERPDGEELIDAA
+482 IDIDIERSDRQDLIDAA

-516 VSEPY
+516 VSGPYAYKYRVAEP
-521 TYRYRMADPGA
+521 AA
-532 VVHTFAEWAMRQ
+532 VVRTFAEWAVRQ
-544 TVARRSS
+544 TVAHRSS
-551 SEVLVTGRA
+551 SEVLVTDRA
-560 AIEQEVLATLQ
+560 AIEQEVLAALQ
-571 AELNAVDSGV
+571 AELDAVGSGI
-581 RAVAVNLLDVHAP
+581 RAVAVNLLDAHAP
-594 PAVHEA
+594 AAVHEA

-605 SSLEDRERK
+605 SSLEDRARK

-625 LAAARAEAYSLLQ
+625 VAAARAQAFSFIQ
-638 EAQSF
+638 EAESF
-643 QSEKVNAAQGQG
+643 RSEKLNGAKGQG
-655 TAFAL
+655 TSFL
-660 RLNAY
+660 SRLNAY
-665 RDNKSVTRQRLY
+665 RNNEALTRRRLY
-677 FDTLQNALQGVK
+677 FDTIESALQGVK

-703 NVRDEK
+703 NIRDGK

>member
-7 HGITLGICILGVGVC
+7 HGITLGVCILGIAVC
-22 WFLWNDYFGVMLT
+22 WFLWNDYFDVMLT
-35 LVGESAL
+35 LVAESAP

-60 DKVYKHLG
+60 DKVYRHLG
-68 DNRFK
+68 ENRFK

-159 RGWDGDSDA
+159 RGWDGDSEA
-168 SPTGQ
+168 SPSEQ
-173 GDLAHDHDHGHDHGH
+173 GDLAHEHDHGH
-188 DHSAVYT
+188 DHSTVFS
-195 PGGIGKRSVREVTR
+195 PGGVGKRSVRDVTR

-220 DDLTGWLIV
+220 DDLTTWLVI
-229 GLLVSGLIAILV
+229 GLLISGLIAILV

-253 FVSSVLMLLVG
+253 FVSSVLMLLIG

-309 ARLLGRRILVV
+309 ARLLGRRVLVV

-335 INFVYNYFAVDL
+335 INFVYTYFAVDL

-381 ALGPYM
+381 GLGPYM
-387 VERLRAFCAPLG
+387 VERLRAYCAPLG

-404 PAVRVAALVVIVAL
+404 PAFRIAALVVVVAL
-418 YVSTAFSVVGP
+418 YVATAFSVIGP

-435 MRFGRVVRTLDTP
+435 VRFGRVVRTLDAP
-448 GLYAHFPLPVDR
+448 GLYAHYPLPVDR

-465 TDDVRS
+465 TADVRS
-471 VDQGFLRAANR
+471 VDHGFLRAANR
-482 IDIERPDGEELIDAA
+482 IDIERSESEELIDDA

-521 TYRYRMADPGA
+521 AYRYRVADPAALVGG
-532 VVHTFAEWAMRQ
+532 FAEWAVRQ

-551 SEVLVTGRA
+551 SEVLVTHRA

-571 AELNAVDSGV
+571 GELDAVGSGV
-581 RAVAVNLLDVHAP
+581 RAVAVNLLDAHAP

-605 SSLEDRERK
+605 SSLEDRARK

-625 LAAARAEAYSLLQ
+625 LAAARAEAFSLIQ
-638 EAQSF
+638 EAQGF
-643 QSEKVNAAQGQG
+643 QSEKLNAAQGQG
-655 TAFAL
+655 AAFAS

-665 RDNKSVTRQRLY
+665 RDNKSVTRKRLY

-703 NVRDEK
+703 NIRDDK

>member
-1 MMPWRR
+1 MPWRR
-7 HGITLGICILGVGVC
+7 HGITLGICMVGIGVC
-22 WFLWNDYFGVMLT
+22 GFLWNGYFAVMLT
-35 LVGESAL
+35 LVAESAP

-50 AGVLKAVIPE
+50 AGVLKAIVPE
-60 DKVYKHLG
+60 DKVYRHLG
-68 DNRFK
+68 EDRFK

-150 GSVVNVIVR
+150 GSVVNLFVR
-159 RGWDGDSDA
+159 RGWDNGSETPPAEAHD
-168 SPTGQ
+168 P
-173 GDLAHDHDHGHDHGH
+173 AHDHNHGH

-195 PGGIGKRSVREVTR
+195 PGGVGKRSLKEVAR
-209 DSMSYAFGPLL
+209 DSMAYAFGPLL
-220 DDLTGWLIV
+220 DDLTGWLVI

-253 FVSSVLMLLVG
+253 FVSSVLMLLIG

-309 ARLLGRRILVV
+309 ARLLGRRVLVL
-320 HLLGVTGSALLLGLL
+320 HLIGVTGSALLLGLL
-335 INFVYNYFAVDL
+335 INFVYTYFAVDL
-347 TAIVAQVVE
+347 SAIVAQVVE
-356 SGLSPLNIAA
+356 SGLSPVNIGA
-366 TVLFVYLLVYSTVRM
+366 TVLFVYLLVFSTVRM
-381 ALGPYM
+381 RLGPYM
-387 VERLRAFCAPLG
+387 VERLRAYCAPLG

-404 PAVRVAALVVIVAL
+404 PVFRIAAVVVVVAL
-418 YVSTAFSVVGP
+418 YASTMFSVVGP

-435 MRFGRVVRTLDTP
+435 VRFGRVVRTLDAP

-465 TDDVRS
+465 TREVRS
-471 VDQGFLRAANR
+471 LDQGFRRAANR
-482 IDIERPDGEELIDAA
+482 IDIEPSDHEDLLDAA
-497 QVMSGEENIL
+497 QVMSGEENVL

-516 VSEPY
+516 VNEPY
-521 TYRYRMADPGA
+521 AYQYRVADPAA
-532 VVHTFAEWAMRQ
+532 VVRTFAEWAVRQ
-544 TVARRSS
+544 TVAHRSS
-551 SEVLVTGRA
+551 SEVLVTDRA
-560 AIEQEVLATLQ
+560 AIEQEVLAALQ
-571 AELNAVDSGV
+571 AELDAVGSGV
-581 RAVAVNLLDVHAP
+581 RAVAVNLLDAHAP

-605 SSLEDRERK
+605 SSLEDRARK

-625 LAAARAEAYSLLQ
+625 LAAARAEAFSLLQ
-638 EAQSF
+638 EAESF
-643 QSEKVNAAQGQG
+643 RSEKLNGAMGQG
-655 TAFAL
+655 ASFVS

-665 RDNKSVTRQRLY
+665 RNNEALTRQRLY
-677 FDTLQNALQGVK
+677 FDTVESALQGVK

-703 NVRDEK
+703 NIRDGN

>member
-1 MMPWRR
+1 MPWRR
-7 HGITLGICILGVGVC
+7 HGTTIGICILGIGVC

-35 LVGESAL
+35 LVAESAP

-50 AGVLKAVIPE
+50 AGVLKAIVPE

-150 GSVVNVIVR
+150 GSVVNMIVR
-159 RGWDGDSDA
+159 RGWDGDSEALPAEVHDV
-168 SPTGQ
+168 
-173 GDLAHDHDHGHDHGH
+173 HDHDHGHDH
-188 DHSAVYT
+188 SNVYT
-195 PGGIGKRSVREVTR
+195 PGGVGKRSLREVGR
-209 DSMSYAFGPLL
+209 DSMVYAFGPLL
-220 DDLTGWLIV
+220 DDLTVWLII
-229 GLLVSGLIAILV
+229 GLSVSGFIAILV
-241 PDDFFGSVIPAG
+241 PEDFFGSVIPAG
-253 FVSSVLMLLVG
+253 FVSSVLMLLIG

-309 ARLLGRRILVV
+309 ARLLGRRVLIV

-335 INFVYNYFAVDL
+335 INAVYSYFAVDL

-356 SGLSPLNIAA
+356 SGLSPLNIVA
-366 TVLFVYLLVYSTVRM
+366 TVLFVYLLVFSTVRM
-381 ALGPYM
+381 GLGPYM
-387 VERLRAFCAPLG
+387 VERVRAFCAPLG

-404 PAVRVAALVVIVAL
+404 PAFRIAALIVVVAL

-435 MRFGRVVRTLDTP
+435 VRFGRVVRTLGAP
-448 GLYAHFPLPVDR
+448 GLYAHLPLPVDR

-465 TDDVRS
+465 TEDVRS
-471 VDQGFLRAANR
+471 IDQGFLRAANR
-482 IDIERPDGEELIDAA
+482 IDIERSDGEDLIDAA

-521 TYRYRMADPGA
+521 AYHYRVADPAA
-532 VVHTFAEWAMRQ
+532 VVHAFAEWAVRQ

-551 SEVLVTGRA
+551 SEVLVTDRA

-571 AELNAVDSGV
+571 AELDAVVSGV
-581 RAVAVNLLDVHAP
+581 QAVAVNLLDAHAP

-625 LAAARAEAYSLLQ
+625 LASARAEAFSLIQ

-643 QSEKVNAAQGQG
+643 QSEKLGAAQGQG
-655 TAFAL
+655 TAFGS

-665 RDNKSVTRQRLY
+665 RDNEALTRQRLY
-677 FDTLQNALQGVK
+677 FDTIESALQGVK

-703 NVRDEK
+703 NIRDGK

>member
-1 MMPWRR
+1 MPWRR
-7 HGITLGICILGVGVC
+7 HGITLGICIIGIGVC
-22 WFLWNDYFGVMLT
+22 WFLWNDYFDVMLT
-35 LVGESAL
+35 LVAESAP
-42 YLLIGFAL
+42 YLLIGFSL
-50 AGVLKAVIPE
+50 AGLLKAVVPE

-68 DNRFK
+68 ENRFK

-150 GSVVNVIVR
+150 GSVVNFVVR
-159 RGWDGDSDA
+159 RGLDGDSEL
-168 SPTGQ
+168 SPGAPH
-173 GDLAHDHDHGHDHGH
+173 DLTHDHGHDHG
-188 DHSAVYT
+188 AVYT
-195 PGGIGKRSVREVTR
+195 PGGVGKRSVKEVAR
-209 DSMSYAFGPLL
+209 DSTAYAFGPLL
-220 DDLTGWLIV
+220 DDLTVWLII
-229 GLLVSGLIAILV
+229 GLLVSGLIAIVV
-241 PDDFFGSVIPAG
+241 PDDFFGSIIPAG
-253 FVSSVLMLLVG
+253 FVSSVLMLLIG

-309 ARLLGRRILVV
+309 ARLLGRRVLVL
-320 HLLGVTGSALLLGLL
+320 HLIGVTGSALLLGLL
-335 INFVYNYFAVDL
+335 INAVYSHFAVDL
-347 TAIVAQVVE
+347 AAIVAQVVE
-356 SGLSPLNIAA
+356 SGLSPVNIAA
-366 TVLFVYLLVYSTVRM
+366 TVLFVYLLVFSTVRLR
-381 ALGPYM
+381 LGPYM
-387 VERLRAFCAPLG
+387 VQRVRDFCAPLG

-404 PAVRVAALVVIVAL
+404 PAFRVAALIVVVAL

-435 MRFGRVVRTLDTP
+435 VRFGRVVRTLDIP
-448 GLYAHFPLPVDR
+448 GLYAHLPLPVDR

-471 VDQGFLRAANR
+471 LDQGFRRAANR
-482 IDIERPDGEELIDAA
+482 IDIERSDGEESIDAA
-497 QVMSGEENIL
+497 QVMSGEESIL
-507 SLFYTVHFS
+507 SLFHTVHFS
-516 VSEPY
+516 VAEPY
-521 TYRYRMADPGA
+521 AYRYRVADPAA
-532 VVHTFAEWAMRQ
+532 VVRTFAEWAMRQ

-551 SEVLVTGRA
+551 SEVLVTDRA

-571 AELNAVDSGV
+571 AELDAVGSGV
-581 RAVAVNLLDVHAP
+581 RVVALNLLDAHAP

-625 LAAARAEAYSLLQ
+625 LASARAEAFSLLQ
-638 EAQSF
+638 EARSF
-643 QSEKVNAAQGQG
+643 QSEKLNAAQGQG
-655 TAFAL
+655 AAFVS
-660 RLNAY
+660 RLDAY
-665 RDNKSVTRQRLY
+665 RNNEALTRQRLY
-677 FDTLQNALQGVK
+677 FDTVESALQGVK

-703 NVRDEK
+703 NIRDGR

>member
-7 HGITLGICILGVGVC
+7 HGIALSVCLIGIAVC
-22 WFLWNDYFGVMLT
+22 WFLWNEYFAVMLT
-35 LVGESAL
+35 LVAESAP

-50 AGVLKAVIPE
+50 AGLLKAVVPE
-60 DKVYKHLG
+60 EKVYRHLG
-68 DNRFK
+68 GDSVK

-137 ARPLGAFATAVFT
+137 ARPLGAFATALFT
-150 GSVVNVIVR
+150 GSVVNVFVR
-159 RGWDGDSDA
+159 RNWDGEAAVAPTEPVEDA
-168 SPTGQ
+168 
-173 GDLAHDHDHGHDHGH
+173 HGH
-188 DHSAVYT
+188 DHSTVFSPA
-195 PGGIGKRSVREVTR
+195 GAGKRSPQEVGRE
-209 DSMSYAFGPLL
+209 SLSYAFGPLL
-220 DDLTGWLIV
+220 DDLTNWLII
-229 GLLVSGLIAILV
+229 GLLVSGLIAVIV

-253 FVSSVLMLLVG
+253 FVSSVLMLLIG

-320 HLLGVTGSALLLGLL
+320 HLIGVTGSALLLGLL
-335 INFVYNYFAVDL
+335 INFVYTYFAVDL

-356 SGLSPLNIAA
+356 SGLSPVNLAA
-366 TVLFVYLLVYSTVRM
+366 GALFVYLLVYSTVRM
-381 ALGPYM
+381 RLGPDL
-387 VERLRAFCAPLG
+387 VRSLRNICAPLG

-404 PAVRVAALVVIVAL
+404 PAIRKAAAAVVVAL
-418 YVSTAFSVVGP
+418 YLSTAFSVVGP

-435 MRFGRVVRTLDTP
+435 VRLGRVVQTLDAP
-448 GLYAHFPLPVDR
+448 GLYVHLPLPVDR
-460 VTRLR
+460 VTKLR
-465 TDDVRS
+465 TADVRS
-471 VDQGFLRAANR
+471 VDQGFVRAANR
-482 IDIERPDGEELIDAA
+482 IDVDLSDSEDLIDAA

-507 SLFYTVHFS
+507 SLFYTVHFN

-521 TYRYRMADPGA
+521 TYRYRVADPA
-532 VVHTFAEWAMRQ
+532 ALVHTFAEWSVRQ
-544 TVARRSS
+544 TVANRSS
-551 SEVLVTGRA
+551 SEVLVTDRA
-560 AIEQEVLATLQ
+560 EIEQEVLVTLQ
-571 AELNAVDSGV
+571 AELDAVDSGV
-581 RAVAVNLLDVHAP
+581 RAVAVNLLDAHAP

-625 LAAARAEAYSLLQ
+625 LASARAEAFSLIQ
-638 EAQSF
+638 EAQGF
-643 QSEKVNAAQGQG
+643 QSEKLNAAQGQG
-655 TAFAL
+655 HAFVS
-660 RLNAY
+660 RLHAY
-665 RDNKSVTRQRLY
+665 RSNEELTRRRLY
-677 FDTLQNALQGVK
+677 FDTIESALQGVR
-689 GLFLLGDDVEVDLW
+689 GLFLLGADVDVDLW
-703 NVRDEK
+703 NIRDD

>member
-1 MMPWRR
+1 MPWRR

-35 LVGESAL
+35 LVAESAP

-50 AGVLKAVIPE
+50 AGLLKAIVPE

-68 DNRFK
+68 DDRFK

-159 RGWDGDSDA
+159 RGWDGDSEA
-168 SPTGQ
+168 SSGETR
-173 GDLAHDHDHGHDHGH
+173 DLAHEHGHDHDH
-188 DHSAVYT
+188 STVYT
-195 PGGIGKRSVREVTR
+195 PGGIGKRSLREVTR

-220 DDLTGWLIV
+220 DDLTTWLII
-229 GLLVSGLIAILV
+229 GLLVSGLIAVVV

-253 FVSSVLMLLVG
+253 FVSSVLMLLIG

-309 ARLLGRRILVV
+309 ARLLGRRVLVV

-335 INFVYNYFAVDL
+335 INFVYSYFAVDL

-356 SGLSPLNIAA
+356 SGLSPVNIAA
-366 TVLFVYLLVYSTVRM
+366 TILFVYLLVYSTVRLG
-381 ALGPYM
+381 LGPYM
-387 VERLRAFCAPLG
+387 VRRVRDFCAPLG

-404 PAVRVAALVVIVAL
+404 PAFRVAALIVVVAL

-429 GEAAWV
+429 GETAWV
-435 MRFGRVVRTLDTP
+435 VRLGRVVRTLGAP
-448 GLYAHFPLPVDR
+448 GLYAHLPLPVDR

-465 TDDVRS
+465 TNDVRS

-482 IDIERPDGEELIDAA
+482 IDIDRVDGEELLDAA

-521 TYRYRMADPGA
+521 AYRYRVADPAALVRG
-532 VVHTFAEWAMRQ
+532 FAEWAVRQ

-551 SEVLVTGRA
+551 SEVLVTDRA
-560 AIEQEVLATLQ
+560 AIEQEVLANLQ
-571 AELNAVDSGV
+571 GELDAVASGV
-581 RAVAVNLLDVHAP
+581 RVVAVNLLDAHAP

-625 LAAARAEAYSLLQ
+625 LASARAEAFSLLQ

-643 QSEKVNAAQGQG
+643 QSEKLNAAQGQG
-655 TAFAL
+655 TAFVS
-660 RLNAY
+660 RLDAY
-665 RDNKSVTRQRLY
+665 RSNEALTRRRLY
-677 FDTLQNALQGVK
+677 FDTIESALQGVK
-689 GLFLLGDDVEVDLW
+689 GLFLLGHDIEVDLW
-703 NVRDEK
+703 NIRDEK

>member
-1 MMPWRR
+1 MPWRR
-7 HGITLGICILGVGVC
+7 HGITLGICILGMGVC
-22 WFLWNDYFGVMLT
+22 WFLWNDYVDVTLT
-35 LVGESAL
+35 LVAESAP

-50 AGVLKAVIPE
+50 AGLLKAVVPE

-150 GSVVNVIVR
+150 GSVVNFVVR
-159 RGWDGDSDA
+159 RGWDGDA
-168 SPTGQ
+168 ETSPAVP
-173 GDLAHDHDHGHDHGH
+173 DNAAHDDRHDHGH

-195 PGGIGKRSVREVTR
+195 PGGVGGRSVRDVTR
-209 DSMSYAFGPLL
+209 DSVSYAFGPLL
-220 DDLTGWLIV
+220 DDLTGWLII

-241 PDDFFGSVIPAG
+241 PEDFFGSVIPAG
-253 FVSSVLMLLVG
+253 FVSSVLMLLIG

-309 ARLLGRRILVV
+309 ARLLGRRVLVL
-320 HLLGVTGSALLLGLL
+320 HLIGVTGSALLLGLL
-335 INFVYNYFAVDL
+335 INFVYTYFAVDL

-356 SGLSPLNIAA
+356 SGLSPLNVAA

-381 ALGPYM
+381 RLGPYM
-387 VERLRAFCAPLG
+387 VERLRAYCAPLG
-399 FDPLS
+399 FDPSS
-404 PAVRVAALVVIVAL
+404 PTFRVAALVVVVAL
-418 YVSTAFSVVGP
+418 YVSTAFSVIGP

-435 MRFGRVVRTLDTP
+435 VRFGRVVRTLDAP
-448 GLYAHFPLPVDR
+448 GLYAHYPLPVDR

-465 TDDVRS
+465 IDDVRS
-471 VDQGFLRAANR
+471 VDHGFLRAANR
-482 IDIERPDGEELIDAA
+482 IDIDITDSEELIDDA

-521 TYRYRMADPGA
+521 AYRYRVADPAALVGG
-532 VVHTFAEWAMRQ
+532 FAEWAVRE

-551 SEVLVTGRA
+551 SEVLVTHRG

-571 AELNAVDSGV
+571 AELDAVASGV
-581 RAVAVNLLDVHAP
+581 RAVAVNLLDAHAP

-605 SSLEDRERK
+605 SSLEDRARK

-625 LAAARAEAYSLLQ
+625 LAAARAEAFSLMQ
-638 EAQSF
+638 EAQGF
-643 QSEKVNAAQGQG
+643 QSEKLNAAQGQG
-655 TAFAL
+655 TAFAS

-665 RDNKSVTRQRLY
+665 RDNKALTRKRLY

-689 GLFLLGDDVEVDLW
+689 GLFLLGDDIEVDLW
-703 NVRDEK
+703 NIRDE

>member
-1 MMPWRR
+1 MPWRR
-7 HGITLGICILGVGVC
+7 HGITLGICILGIGVC
-22 WFLWNDYFGVMLT
+22 GFLWNSYFGVMLT
-35 LVGESAL
+35 LVAESAP

-50 AGVLKAVIPE
+50 AGLLKAIVPE

-150 GSVVNVIVR
+150 GSVVNFVVR
-159 RGWDGDSDA
+159 RGWDGDTEAPVDE
-168 SPTGQ
+168 PH
-173 GDLAHDHDHGHDHGH
+173 DLAHDHGH

-195 PGGIGKRSVREVTR
+195 PGGVGKRSLREVAR
-209 DSMSYAFGPLL
+209 DSMAYAFGPLL
-220 DDLTGWLIV
+220 DDLTGWLII

-253 FVSSVLMLLVG
+253 FVSSVLMLLIG

-309 ARLLGRRILVV
+309 ARLLGRRVLVL
-320 HLLGVTGSALLLGLL
+320 HLIGVTGSALLLGLL
-335 INFVYNYFAVDL
+335 INAVYTYFAVDL
-347 TAIVAQVVE
+347 GAIVAQVVE

-366 TVLFVYLLVYSTVRM
+366 TVLFVYLLVFSTVRM
-381 ALGPYM
+381 RLGPYV
-387 VERLRAFCAPLG
+387 VERVRAYCAPLG

-404 PAVRVAALVVIVAL
+404 PAFRIAALIVVVAL

-435 MRFGRVVRTLDTP
+435 VRFGRVVRTLDAP
-448 GLYAHFPLPVDR
+448 GLYVHLPMPVDR
-460 VTRLR
+460 LTRLR
-465 TDDVRS
+465 TNEVRS
-471 VDQGFLRAANR
+471 IDQGFRRAANR
-482 IDIERPDGEELIDAA
+482 IDIEPSDHEDLLDAA

-516 VSEPY
+516 VNEPY
-521 TYRYRMADPGA
+521 AYKYRVADPAA
-532 VVHTFAEWAMRQ
+532 VVQTFAEWAVRQ
-544 TVARRSS
+544 TVAHRSS
-551 SEVLVTGRA
+551 SEVLVTDRA
-560 AIEQEVLATLQ
+560 AIEQEVLAALQ
-571 AELNAVDSGV
+571 AELDAVGSGV
-581 RAVAVNLLDVHAP
+581 RAVAINLLDAHAP

-605 SSLEDRERK
+605 SSLEDRARK

-625 LAAARAEAYSLLQ
+625 LAAARAEAFALLQ
-638 EAQSF
+638 EAESF
-643 QSEKVNAAQGQG
+643 RSEKLNGAKGQG
-655 TAFAL
+655 ASFVS

-665 RDNKSVTRQRLY
+665 RNNEALTRQRLY
-677 FDTLQNALQGVK
+677 FDTVESALHGVK

-703 NVRDEK
+703 NIRDGK

>member
-1 MMPWRR
+1 MPWRR
-7 HGITLGICILGVGVC
+7 HGITLGICILGIGVC
-22 WFLWNDYFGVMLT
+22 GFLWNGYFAVMLT
-35 LVGESAL
+35 LVAESAP

-50 AGVLKAVIPE
+50 AGVLKAIVPE
-60 DKVYKHLG
+60 DKVYRHLG
-68 DNRFK
+68 EDRFK

-150 GSVVNVIVR
+150 GSVVNIFVR
-159 RGWDGDSDA
+159 RGWDSGSETPPA
-168 SPTGQ
+168 ETEV
-173 GDLAHDHDHGHDHGH
+173 LAHDDDHGH

-195 PGGIGKRSVREVTR
+195 PGGVGKRSLKEVAR

-220 DDLTGWLIV
+220 DDLTVWLVI

-253 FVSSVLMLLVG
+253 FVSSILMLLIG

-309 ARLLGRRILVV
+309 ARLLGRRVLVL
-320 HLLGVTGSALLLGLL
+320 HLIGVTGSALLLGLL
-335 INFVYNYFAVDL
+335 INFVYSYFAVDL
-347 TAIVAQVVE
+347 SAIVAQVVE
-356 SGLSPLNIAA
+356 SGLSPVNIGA
-366 TVLFVYLLVYSTVRM
+366 TVLFVYLLVFSTVRM
-381 ALGPYM
+381 RLGPYV
-387 VERLRAFCAPLG
+387 VERVRAYCAPLG

-404 PAVRVAALVVIVAL
+404 PAFRVAALVVVVAL
-418 YVSTAFSVVGP
+418 YISTAFSVVGP

-435 MRFGRVVRTLDTP
+435 VRFGRVVRTLDAP
-448 GLYAHFPLPVDR
+448 GLYVHLPLPVDR
-460 VTRLR
+460 LTRLR
-465 TDDVRS
+465 TSEVRS
-471 VDQGFLRAANR
+471 IDQGFRRAANR
-482 IDIERPDGEELIDAA
+482 IDIELSDHEDLIDAA
-497 QVMSGEENIL
+497 QVMSGEENVL
-507 SLFYTVHFS
+507 SLFYTIHFS
-516 VSEPY
+516 VNEPY
-521 TYRYRMADPGA
+521 AYKYRVADPAA
-532 VVHTFAEWAMRQ
+532 VVRTFAEWAVRQ
-544 TVARRSS
+544 TVAHRSS
-551 SEVLVTGRA
+551 SEVLVTDRA
-560 AIEQEVLATLQ
+560 AIEREVLAALQ
-571 AELNAVDSGV
+571 AELDAVGSGV
-581 RAVAVNLLDVHAP
+581 RAVAVNLLDAHAP

-605 SSLEDRERK
+605 SSLEDRARK

-625 LAAARAEAYSLLQ
+625 LAAARAEAFSLLQ
-638 EAQSF
+638 EAEGF
-643 QSEKVNAAQGQG
+643 RSEKLNGAKGQG
-655 TAFAL
+655 ASFVS

-665 RDNKSVTRQRLY
+665 RTNEALTRQRLY
-677 FDTLQNALQGVK
+677 FDTVESALQGVK

-703 NVRDEK
+703 NIRDGN